1 MKKVLLLLITLIA
14 LLSVPQTA
22 EAWGWMKIRGNF
34 DGWSEDGA
42 TLTVDPNDNSHYTGT
57 FTVAPDKIATLKSDG
72 LWFRLVEQYTN
83 NVGPTANGTVYT
95 LGSAAEGK
103 ENGSDKDYSWTMTY
117 DGTTIKYN
125 VDVRWKED
133 GGNRRFETTLTAVA
147 DDSALRTIYFL
158 TPFTDRNVKLWA
170 WGNYS
175 EEEIFNIPNV
185 DWGTRPAMTNT
196 GETEQRD
203 GTTYH
208 KYSYTFT
215 KVPSNISITDGE
227 ELKVYDGAAFEYGK
241 TYVYEKTTK
250 TIKII
255 NDAPWDDVAIY
266 TWEWSG
272 TGEKFGAWPGTKIS
286 SYDNSKDFITV
297 SEATADGTTT
307 YTVSI
312 SDYPRNYGSNLI
324 INNNNK
330 GSQKTKTLKDGIT
343 YNTAADQ
350 TFTVYFKK
358 PDTWESTDKV
368 YAYTYHDETEGGWP
382 GTEATPVGNGFYKWT
397 YTGYLPEAIIF
408 NNGSDGDG
416 NQTPS
421 IYVRGTSNNGKA
433 FILNGTETTMGTP
446 DASEMDTKLTG
457 DGHDVIYQLNFGSFT
472 SEGTIAAATTKLD
485 YLKGKGV
492 DVIWV
497 MPIHPRGTTNKV
509 GTKGSPYAATDYSA
523 VNSDFGDINAFKA
536 FVTEAH
542 DKGMKVWLDWAVNH
556 TSVDHVWVSS
566 HPEYYA
572 KENNDFVHPEGGG
585 ITYNDVYQLDL
596 RFDNEDDNGNPIKS
610 DVGTPSAAQNAM
622 IAEMKKWVDG
632 TNAAVDG
639 FRCDMPGGYGGYLP
653 VKFWTYAIEE
663 LRKENANLKF
673 LAETDL
679 THHNVDLTE
688 SGWDLDYA
696 WNFHSQLK
704 DVTNISSNPDATAVK
719 AVADRGAFDDSH
731 HMFYTTNHDVA
742 NGNSLN
748 QLFGQNAYPLTVME
762 FTLPGTPLLYHGQE
776 NGYLMYNT
784 VAFSDD
790 QKVDLT
796 GFHNYKMEN
805 TIKQLINLKHSNPA
819 LADGNAKGVYVPLDT
834 YSNIAAKTKSTQVVS
849 YARRFGADWVLVV
862 LNLSDQAASATID
875 GLLPGTWK
883 KVLDSENIAYG
894 IGAPVD
900 QPIEQATSLY
910 LENIEPHGYRIYT
923 LTADTDYK
931 AGYYM
936 LYDGHWTI
944 ASSTAQ
950 AAAPQ
955 LTKNAAGS
963 AVQDGV
969 YTFVIDDSNFDTY
982 GVDTDEDGTK
992 DRVYFKLKE
1001 FYEYYGTVI
1010 PNVADIVRPLK
1021 ESSPNVWDTPDPE
1034 FTPDSGD
1041 KSPLWE
1047 ACTNDNQK
1055 AFYFKKTEGVKRYII
1070 SLKRIREPQ
1079 YDEQGQWIKDEFNTT
1094 VNVNFVYDLE
1104 KTFKLHHY
1112 ESTTQGGYVVKND
1125 QMVKVGDEGFDELA
1139 GADQDYHYVFRIK
1152 AEDFDKYSNKDFYD
1166 RVFFAFYEPQTGGED
1181 YEHYVAPTTTGNGR
1195 LISEESNIDNAAQY
1209 ISGIDIETDIAKF
1222 RKDAYYIIKQAD
1234 VKEYIIKLRK
1244 NEGDN
1249 NYTVKVEFR
1258 KTSAFPGHKVD
1269 EVLNQKVY
1277 LYNVGAQKFI
1287 IPTGAWGTEAGLLYN
1302 DLGMAMKISKNGAR
1316 YTLQTIV
1323 STDWGAQLGVD
1334 EGHQQ
1339 IRIYVD
1345 RNNGNQWAFEEVPGM
1360 DNTYRLA
1367 LYNQKKGGD
1376 VYIYAGNTVI
1386 SNDGN
1391 DGLSQDVPI
1400 TERNDEVCFTREP
1413 DQITNGDMKLE
1424 KYFQWKIV
1432 TYQELLDLW
1441 KGRGNS
1447 NEVYGGTDVD
1457 GTFMLNDYEFARG
1470 NTEQWTQQ
1478 PNGMFKKN
1486 ALGDRKLTGKLFHA
1500 RILNNGK
1507 LSQKARC
1514 YAGGVYRF
1522 RCNGFTNMN
1531 QNGHVYMY
1539 AEVPGQT
1546 VRKQDL
1552 ARATKAYQTDGYQA
1566 RAITLDDCDGDEAMY
1581 NLYKDQGRTADDI
1594 LAGLDFFNNEYV
1606 NDYYFYVPQ
1615 SLIDASTTK
1624 DEAGDKYVEINIG
1637 FDITGG
1643 TNVNSDYTAI
1653 DKVRLHYL
1661 GKSPFVLSDTKTEE
1675 SQYTYTDGEDDAQFP
1690 IYLQREFWDKQ
1701 WNPLLLPV
1709 TLSAAQVRSAFGER
1723 TQVAAA
1729 NGLDPN
1735 NPYKIMFKD
1744 VPLNDGAPVIEA
1756 GKFYMIRPD
1765 GPNYG
1770 ENVQMVDAEGNT
1782 YTITGKSLNLGHHKQ
1797 SEVKENLKAGTDGK
1811 IVSNVFAPGDA
1822 FSEHNSIRYTGSYF
1836 KQQTAGKAYV
1846 FGYNKTED
1854 KVQLYHM
1861 VNSQQVS
1868 LNGFRFYINDVDA
1881 TGTEYD
1887 SDALEGEGL
1896 ARLFSGFELR
1906 WDDEEAT
1913 GITANTIRSEQTAK
1927 GSSHV
1932 YNLQGQMVAKD
1943 ASLLNT
1949 LPSGVYIV
1957 NGKKIIVK

>member
-34 DGWSEDGA
+34 DGWSEAGA
-42 TLTVDPNDNSHYTGT
+42 TLTVDPNDNAHYTGT

-72 LWFRLVEQYTN
+72 LWFRLVEEYTN

-103 ENGSDKDYSWTMTY
+103 ENGDTENCWTMTY
-117 DGTTIKYN
+117 DGTIKYN

-133 GGNRRFETTLTAVA
+133 GDNRRFETTLTAVA

-175 EEEIFNIPNV
+175 EEEIFNITDV

-203 GTTYH
+203 GITYN
-208 KYSYTFT
+208 KYSYTFA
-215 KVPSNISITDGE
+215 KVPSYISITDGG
-227 ELKVYDGAAFEYGK
+227 ELKVFDGVAFEYGK
-241 TYVYEKTTK
+241 TYIYEKTARTV
-250 TIKII
+250 TIV
-255 NDAPWDDVAIY
+255 DDQPWDNVYAY
-266 TWEWSG
+266 TWDWDG
-272 TGEKFGAWPGTKIS
+272 QTGGADAGKKFGAWPGAKLNGYDS
-286 SYDNSKDFITV
+286 SIGSLAVTESVQDDV
-297 SEATADGTTT
+297 TT
-307 YTVSI
+307 YTMTV
-312 SDYPRNYGSNLI
+312 SDYLRNWSDKLI
-324 INNNNK
+324 ISNGDDK
-330 GSQKTKTLKDGIT
+330 QKTVSLANGSEYHTVP
-343 YNTAADQ
+343 DQ
-350 TFTVYFKK
+350 TFTVYFKN
-358 PDTWESTDKV
+358 TGGWTKV
-368 YAYTYHDETEGGWP
+368 YAYTHGPETEGAFP
-382 GTEATPVGNGFYKWT
+382 GTEAALVDATEQIYSWSYSGWLPQAVIFSGGTGGAEGT
-397 YTGYLPEAIIF
+397 YQRTV
-408 NNGSDGDG
+408 N
-416 NQTPS
+416 
-421 IYVRGTSNNGKA
+421 VRGSENNGKT
-433 FILNGTETTMGTP
+433 FQLDGTEVPVSGSGDSSELAP
-446 DASEMDTKLTG
+446 KSADA
-457 DGHDVIYQLNFGSFT
+457 GHDVIYQMNIGSFT
-472 SEGTIAAATTKLD
+472 AAGTFAAATSELTN
-485 YLKGKGV
+485 LKAKGI
-492 DVIWV
+492 DIIWV
-497 MPIHPRGTTNKV
+497 MPIFKRDGGLN
-509 GTKGSPYAATDYSA
+509 SPYAATAYDQFQYGTATEFST
-523 VNSDFGDINAFKA
+523 
-536 FVTEAH
+536 FVSTAH
-542 DKGMKVWLDWAVNH
+542 TLGMKVWLDWAANHNSTSHTWVNA
-556 TSVDHVWVSS
+556 

-572 KENNDFVHPEGGG
+572 KDGNQMLHPGYYDGDG
-585 ITYNDVYQLDL
+585 FHPYDDVYQLDL
-596 RFDNEDDNGNPIKS
+596 RDENP
-610 DVGTPSAAQNAM
+610 AAQDAM
-622 IAEMKKWVDG
+622 IAEMKKFVDG
-632 TNAAVDG
+632 TYTTSGAAIDG
-639 FRCDMPGGYGGYLP
+639 FRCDMVTGYGNYLP
-653 VKFWTYAIEE
+653 KSFWSKAISE
-663 LRKENANLKF
+663 LREVKPELKF
-673 LAETDL
+673 LAETDI
-679 THHNVDLTE
+679 HNHTQDSLATC
-688 SGWDLDYA
+688 GFDFDYA
-696 WNFHSQLK
+696 WNFHDEL
-704 DVTNISSNPDATAVK
+704 VNAGANATAVK
-719 AVADRGAFDDSH
+719 AAADKAATEGFR
-731 HMFYTTNHDVA
+731 HMFYLTNHDVN
-742 NGNSLN
+742 NGKSMTEE
-748 QLFGQNAYPLTVME
+748 FGQRAYPLTVME
-762 FTLPGTPLLYHGQE
+762 FTLPGMPLLYNGQE
-776 NGYLMYNT
+776 NGYLLNNKLNY
-784 VAFSDD
+784 FHDD
-790 QKVDLT
+790 DSKVDWT
-796 GFHNYKMEN
+796 YHNYKMEN
-805 TIKQLINLKHSNPA
+805 TVKALISLKRSNPA
-819 LADGNAKGVYVPLDT
+819 LADGNAGGIYMPLNS
-834 YSNIAAKTKSTQVVS
+834 YSNYEAKTKSDQIVS
-849 YARRFGADWVLVV
+849 YARRLGKKWVLVV
-862 LNLSDQAASATID
+862 LNVSDQQASAVVDDVITGNWSCVID
-875 GLLPGTWK
+875 SRDIAFGGTTPTTQE
-883 KVLDSENIAYG
+883 VAEDL
-894 IGAPVD
+894 
-900 QPIEQATSLY
+900 SLSLT
-910 LENIEPHGYRIYT
+910 LEPNGYRVYT
-923 LTADTDYK
+923 LDAEETDYQ
-931 AGYYM
+931 AGYY
-936 LYDGHWTI
+936 LRYNGHWNRTD
-944 ASSTAQ
+944 T
-950 AAAPQ
+950 
-955 LTKNAAGS
+955 TKPLRKVENGS
-963 AVQDGV
+963 AVQDGI
-969 YTFVIDDSNFDTY
+969 YTLVIDAEDFDNY
-982 GVDTDEDGTK
+982 RAADDKVDGT
-992 DRVYFKLKE
+992 DVIYFKLKE
-1001 FYEYYGTVI
+1001 FYEYLGSVI
-1010 PNVADIVRPLK
+1010 TNPNDILRPLK

-1034 FTPDSGD
+1034 FTPTSGD

-1055 AFYFKKTEGVKRYII
+1055 SFYFKKTEGVKRYII

-1079 YDEQGQWIKDEFNTT
+1079 YDEQGQWKEDKFNTT
-1094 VNVNFVYDLE
+1094 VNVNFVYNLE

-1166 RVFFAFYEPQTGGED
+1166 RVFFAFFEPQVSGED
-1181 YEHYVAPTTTGNGR
+1181 HDNYVAPTTTGNGR

-1209 ISGIDIETDIAKF
+1209 ISSIGIDTDIAKF

-1269 EVLNQKVY
+1269 EILGQKVY

-1323 STDWGAQLGVD
+1323 ATDWGAQLGVD

-1345 RNNGNQWAFEEVPGM
+1345 RNNGSQWAFEEVPGM

-1367 LYNQKKGGD
+1367 LNNQKKGGD

-1486 ALGDRKLTGKLFHA
+1486 ALGDRKLTGKLYHA
-1500 RILNNGK
+1500 RIIKNGK

-1531 QNGHVYMY
+1531 QDGHVYMY

-1546 VRKQDL
+1546 VRNQEL
-1552 ARATKAYQTDGYQA
+1552 ARATKSYQTDGYQA
-1566 RAITLDDCDGDEAMY
+1566 RAITLADCGGDVAMY

-1615 SLIDASTTK
+1615 SLIDASTTL
-1624 DEAGDKYVEINIG
+1624 DEAKDKYVEITIG
-1637 FDITGG
+1637 FEITGG
-1643 TNVNSDYTAI
+1643 TNVNNDYTAI

-1770 ENVQMVDAEGNT
+1770 ENVQMVDSEGNT
-1782 YTITGKSLNLGHHKQ
+1782 YEITGKSLNLGHHKQ
-1797 SEVKENLKAGTDGK
+1797 SEVKENLQAGTDGK

-1822 FSEHNSIRYTGSYF
+1822 FSQHNSIRYTGSYF

-1887 SDALEGEGL
+1887 SDALGGEGL

-1906 WDDEEAT
+1906 WDDDEAT

>member
-1 MKKVLLLLITLIA
+1 MKKLLLFLLTTLAAINVA
-14 LLSVPQTA
+14 AEDDLYLLFNDH
-22 EAWGWMKIRGNF
+22 WGPADPSGTTGIKMTYA
-34 DGWSEDGA
+34 DGA
-42 TLTVDPNDNSHYTGT
+42 YT
-57 FTVAPDKIATLKSDG
+57 ATLDLSTYSLQDAET
-72 LWFRLVEQYTN
+72 LWFRFYVYDGTQGK
-83 NVGPTANGTVYT
+83 NVCTSEAFSFGKPITVYT
-95 LGSAAEGK
+95 YGEGYH
-103 ENGSDKDYSWTMTY
+103 NWTMSPSGTGY
-117 DGTTIKYN
+117 SKLSFRVVKGEGTTWTATVYP
-125 VDVRWKED
+125 V
-133 GGNRRFETTLTAVA
+133 ETTV
-147 DDSALRTIYFL
+147 YFL
-158 TPFTDRNVKLWA
+158 TPFNDKTVSIWA
-170 WGNYS
+170 WNTDGQAADGFTN
-175 EEEIFNIPNV
+175 
-185 DWGTRPAMTNT
+185 WQQRPTMTA
-196 GETEQRD
+196 D
-203 GTTYH
+203 GTETYGGATH
-208 KYSYTFT
+208 YKYKYTFT
-215 KVPSNISITDGE
+215 GKEPAYLNIDEGGLEVI
-227 ELKVYDGAAFEYGK
+227 KGAACESSKKYI
-241 TYVYEKTTK
+241 YEKTTR
-250 TIKII
+250 TVKIV
-255 NDAPWDDVAIY
+255 NDQPWGNVYAY
-266 TWEWSG
+266 TWDWDG
-272 TGEKFGAWPGTKIS
+272 QTGGADAGKKFGAWPGAKLNG
-286 SYDNSKDFITV
+286 YDGSIGSLAVTPSVQDDV
-297 SEATADGTTT
+297 TT
-307 YTVSI
+307 YTMTV
-312 SDYPRNYGSNLI
+312 SDYLRNWSDKLI
-324 INNNNK
+324 ISNGDDK
-330 GSQKTKTLKDGIT
+330 QKTVSLANGSEYHTV
-343 YNTAADQ
+343 ADQ
-350 TFTVYFKK
+350 TFTVYFKN
-358 PDTWESTDKV
+358 TGGWTKV
-368 YAYTYHDETEGGWP
+368 YAYTHGPETEGAFP
-382 GTEATPVGNGFYKWT
+382 GTEAALVDATEQIYSWSYSGW
-397 YTGYLPEAIIF
+397 LPQEVIF
-408 NNGSDGDG
+408 SGGEGGDEG
-416 NQTPS
+416 EEQRS
-421 IYVRGTSNNGKA
+421 IAVRGSENNGKT
-433 FILNGTETTMGTP
+433 FQLDGTEVPVSGSGDSSELAP
-446 DASEMDTKLTG
+446 KSEDA
-457 DGHDVIYQLNFGSFT
+457 GHDVIYQMNIGSFT
-472 SEGTIAAATTKLD
+472 APGTFAAAKDELAN
-485 YLKGKGV
+485 LKAKGI
-492 DVIWV
+492 DIIWV
-497 MPIHPRGTTNKV
+497 MPIFKRDGSLN
-509 GTKGSPYAATDYSA
+509 SPYAATAYDQFQYGTAAEFST
-523 VNSDFGDINAFKA
+523 
-536 FVTEAH
+536 FVSTAH
-542 DKGMKVWLDWAVNH
+542 TLGMKVWLDWAANHNSTSHTWVNA
-556 TSVDHVWVSS
+556 

-572 KENNDFVHPEGGG
+572 KDGNQMLHPGYYDGDG
-585 ITYNDVYQLDL
+585 FHPYNDVYQLDL
-596 RFDNEDDNGNPIKS
+596 RDENP
-610 DVGTPSAAQNAM
+610 DAQDAM
-622 IAEMKKWVDG
+622 IAEMKKFVDG
-632 TNAAVDG
+632 TYTTSGEAIDG
-639 FRCDMPGGYGGYLP
+639 FRCDMVTGYGNYLP
-653 VKFWTYAIEE
+653 KSFWSKAISE
-663 LRKENANLKF
+663 LREVKPELKF
-673 LAETDL
+673 LAETDI
-679 THHNVDLTE
+679 HNHTQDSLATC
-688 SGWDLDYA
+688 GFDFDYA
-696 WNFHSQLK
+696 WNFHDELAQAGAS
-704 DVTNISSNPDATAVK
+704 ATAVK
-719 AVADRGAFDDSH
+719 AAADKAATEGFR
-731 HMFYTTNHDVA
+731 HMFYLTNHDVN
-742 NGNSLN
+742 NGKSMTEE
-748 QLFGQNAYPLTVME
+748 FGQRAYPLTVME
-762 FTLPGTPLLYHGQE
+762 FTLPGMPLLYNGQE
-776 NGYLMYNT
+776 NGYLLNNT
-784 VAFSDD
+784 LDYFNDS
-790 QKVDLT
+790 KVT
-796 GFHNYKMEN
+796 WTYHNYKMEN
-805 TIKQLINLKHSNPA
+805 TVKALINLKRSNPA
-819 LADGNAKGVYVPLDT
+819 LADGNAGGIYMPLNS
-834 YSNIAAKTKSTQVVS
+834 YSNYEGKTKSDQIVS
-849 YARRFGADWVLVV
+849 YARRLGKKWVLVV
-862 LNLSDQAASATID
+862 LNVSDQQASAVVDDVITGNWSCVID
-875 GLLPGTWK
+875 
-883 KVLDSENIAYG
+883 SRNIAFG
-894 IGAPVD
+894 GTTPTTQEVAED
-900 QPIEQATSLY
+900 LSLALT
-910 LENIEPHGYRIYT
+910 LEPNGYRVYT
-923 LTADTDYK
+923 LDAEETDYQ
-931 AGYYM
+931 AGYY
-936 LYDGHWTI
+936 LRYNGHWNRTD
-944 ASSTAQ
+944 T
-950 AAAPQ
+950 
-955 LTKNAAGS
+955 TKPLRKVENGS
-963 AVQDGV
+963 AVQDGI
-969 YTFVIDDSNFDTY
+969 YTLVINAEDFDNYRAADDK
-982 GVDTDEDGTK
+982 VDGT
-992 DRVYFKLKE
+992 DVIYFKLKE
-1001 FYEYYGTVI
+1001 FYEYLGSVI
-1010 PNVADIVRPLK
+1010 TNPNDILRPLK

-1034 FTPDSGD
+1034 FTPESGD

-1047 ACTNDNQK
+1047 ACTNDKQK

-1079 YDEQGQWIKDEFNTT
+1079 YDEQGQWKEDKFNTT
-1094 VNVNFVYDLE
+1094 VNVNFVYNLE

-1112 ESTTQGGYVVKND
+1112 ESTTQDGYDVKND
-1125 QMVKVGDEGFDELA
+1125 PMVKVGDEGFDELA

-1269 EVLNQKVY
+1269 EILGQKVY

-1323 STDWGAQLGVD
+1323 ATDWGAQLGVD

-1345 RNNGNQWAFEEVPGM
+1345 RNNGSQWAFEEVPGM

-1367 LYNQKKGGD
+1367 LNNQKKGGD

-1413 DQITNGDMKLE
+1413 SKVAALQ
-1424 KYFQWKIV
+1424 KYYYWKIV

-1500 RILNNGK
+1500 RIMNNGK

-1581 NLYKDQGRTADDI
+1581 NLYKNQGKTADDI

-1615 SLIDASTTK
+1615 SLIEASTTS
-1624 DEAGDKYVEINIG
+1624 DEAGDKYVEITIG
-1637 FDITGG
+1637 FEITGG
-1643 TNVNSDYTAI
+1643 TDVNNDYTAI

-1770 ENVQMVDAEGNT
+1770 ENVEMVDAEGNT

-1822 FSEHNSIRYTGSYF
+1822 FSQHNSIRYTGSYF
-1836 KQQTAGKAYV
+1836 KQKTEGKAYV
-1846 FGYNKTED
+1846 FGYDKTEK

-1861 VNSQQVS
+1861 VNSQQVN

-1906 WDDEEAT
+1906 WDDDEAT

>member
-1 MKKVLLLLITLIA
+1 
-14 LLSVPQTA
+14 
-22 EAWGWMKIRGNF
+22 
-34 DGWSEDGA
+34 
-42 TLTVDPNDNSHYTGT
+42 
-57 FTVAPDKIATLKSDG
+57 
-72 LWFRLVEQYTN
+72 
-83 NVGPTANGTVYT
+83 
-95 LGSAAEGK
+95 
-103 ENGSDKDYSWTMTY
+103 
-117 DGTTIKYN
+117 
-125 VDVRWKED
+125 
-133 GGNRRFETTLTAVA
+133 
-147 DDSALRTIYFL
+147 
-158 TPFTDRNVKLWA
+158 
-170 WGNYS
+170 
-175 EEEIFNIPNV
+175 
-185 DWGTRPAMTNT
+185 
-196 GETEQRD
+196 
-203 GTTYH
+203 
-208 KYSYTFT
+208 
-215 KVPSNISITDGE
+215 
-227 ELKVYDGAAFEYGK
+227 
-241 TYVYEKTTK
+241 
-250 TIKII
+250 
-255 NDAPWDDVAIY
+255 
-266 TWEWSG
+266 
-272 TGEKFGAWPGTKIS
+272 
-286 SYDNSKDFITV
+286 
-297 SEATADGTTT
+297 
-307 YTVSI
+307 
-312 SDYPRNYGSNLI
+312 
-324 INNNNK
+324 
-330 GSQKTKTLKDGIT
+330 
-343 YNTAADQ
+343 
-350 TFTVYFKK
+350 
-358 PDTWESTDKV
+358 
-368 YAYTYHDETEGGWP
+368 
-382 GTEATPVGNGFYKWT
+382 
-397 YTGYLPEAIIF
+397 
-408 NNGSDGDG
+408 
-416 NQTPS
+416 
-421 IYVRGTSNNGKA
+421 
-433 FILNGTETTMGTP
+433 
-446 DASEMDTKLTG
+446 
-457 DGHDVIYQLNFGSFT
+457 
-472 SEGTIAAATTKLD
+472 
-485 YLKGKGV
+485 
-492 DVIWV
+492 
-497 MPIHPRGTTNKV
+497 
-509 GTKGSPYAATDYSA
+509 
-523 VNSDFGDINAFKA
+523 
-536 FVTEAH
+536 
-542 DKGMKVWLDWAVNH
+542 
-556 TSVDHVWVSS
+556 
-566 HPEYYA
+566 
-572 KENNDFVHPEGGG
+572 
-585 ITYNDVYQLDL
+585 
-596 RFDNEDDNGNPIKS
+596 
-610 DVGTPSAAQNAM
+610 
-622 IAEMKKWVDG
+622 
-632 TNAAVDG
+632 
-639 FRCDMPGGYGGYLP
+639 
-653 VKFWTYAIEE
+653 
-663 LRKENANLKF
+663 
-673 LAETDL
+673 
-679 THHNVDLTE
+679 
-688 SGWDLDYA
+688 
-696 WNFHSQLK
+696 
-704 DVTNISSNPDATAVK
+704 
-719 AVADRGAFDDSH
+719 
-731 HMFYTTNHDVA
+731 MFYLTNHDV
-742 NGNSLN
+742 NYGKSMTEE
-748 QLFGQNAYPLTVME
+748 FGQRAYPLTVME
-762 FTLPGTPLLYHGQE
+762 FTLPGMPLLYNGQE
-776 NGYLMYNT
+776 NGYLLNNKLDYFN
-784 VAFSDD
+784 DD
-790 QKVDLT
+790 KVVWT
-796 GFHNYKMEN
+796 YHNYKMEN
-805 TIKQLINLKHSNPA
+805 TVKALINLKRSNPA
-819 LADGNAKGVYVPLDT
+819 LADGNAGGIYMPLNS
-834 YSNIAAKTKSTQVVS
+834 YSNYEGKTKSDQIVS
-849 YARRFGADWVLVV
+849 YARRLGKKWVLVV
-862 LNLSDQAASATID
+862 LNVSDQQASAVVDDVITGNWSCVID
-875 GLLPGTWK
+875 
-883 KVLDSENIAYG
+883 SRNIAFG
-894 IGAPVD
+894 GTTTTTQEVAED
-900 QPIEQATSLY
+900 LSLALT
-910 LENIEPHGYRIYT
+910 LEPNGYRVYT
-923 LTADTDYK
+923 LDAEETDYQ
-931 AGYYM
+931 AGYY
-936 LYDGHWTI
+936 LRYNGHWNRTD
-944 ASSTAQ
+944 T
-950 AAAPQ
+950 
-955 LTKNAAGS
+955 TKPLSKVENGS
-963 AVQDGV
+963 AVQDGI
-969 YTFVIDDSNFDTY
+969 YTLVIDAEDFDDY
-982 GVDTDEDGTK
+982 RAADDKVDGT
-992 DRVYFKLKE
+992 DVIYFKLKE
-1001 FYEYYGTVI
+1001 FYEYLGSVI
-1010 PNVADIVRPLK
+1010 TNPNDILRPLK

-1034 FTPDSGD
+1034 FTPESGD

-1047 ACTNDNQK
+1047 ACTNDKQK

-1079 YDEQGQWIKDEFNTT
+1079 YDEQGQWKEDKFNTT

-1166 RVFFAFYEPQTGGED
+1166 RVFFAFYEQPVGGED
-1181 YEHYVAPTTTGNGR
+1181 YAHYVAPTTTGNGR

-1209 ISGIDIETDIAKF
+1209 ISSIGIETDIAKF

-1269 EVLNQKVY
+1269 DVLGEKVY

-1323 STDWGAQLGVD
+1323 ATDWGAQLGVD

-1345 RNNGNQWAFEEVPGM
+1345 RNNGSQWAFEEVPGM

-1470 NTEQWTQQ
+1470 NTEQWTQE

-1500 RILNNGK
+1500 RIMNNGTM
-1507 LSQKARC
+1507 SQTARC

-1546 VRKQDL
+1546 VRNQDL
-1552 ARATKAYQTDGYQA
+1552 ARATKSYQTDGYQA
-1566 RAITLDDCDGDEAMY
+1566 RAITLADCGGDEAMY

-1615 SLIDASTTK
+1615 SLIDASTTE

-1637 FDITGG
+1637 FEITGG

-1765 GPNYG
+1765 GPNYS
-1770 ENVQMVDAEGNT
+1770 ENVQMVNSEGET
-1782 YTITGKSLNLGHHKQ
+1782 YEITGKSLNLGHHKQ

-1906 WDDEEAT
+1906 WDDDEAT

>member
-1 MKKVLLLLITLIA
+1 MKKLLLL
-14 LLSVPQTA
+14 LLSTLAAITTTA
-22 EAWGWMKIRGNF
+22 QDELYLLFNEHWSASSGIRM
-34 DGWSEDGA
+34 DYADGA
-42 TLTVDPNDNSHYTGT
+42 YT
-57 FTVAPDKIATLKSDG
+57 ATLDLSTYNLANAET
-72 LWFRLVEQYTN
+72 LWFRFYDGTQGK
-83 NVGPTANGTVYT
+83 NVCTSEAFRFKEPITVYT
-95 LGSAAEGK
+95 YGEG
-103 ENGSDKDYSWTMTY
+103 EDNWTTSPSSTGCTKMSFRVVKGE
-117 DGTTIKYN
+117 GTAWTATVYP
-125 VDVRWKED
+125 V
-133 GGNRRFETTLTAVA
+133 ETTV
-147 DDSALRTIYFL
+147 YFL
-158 TPFTDRNVKLWA
+158 TPYNDKTVSIWGWYADGQAADGFTNWKQ
-170 WGNYS
+170 
-175 EEEIFNIPNV
+175 
-185 DWGTRPAMTNT
+185 RPAMTA
-196 GETEQRD
+196 D
-203 GTTYH
+203 GTETHDGATHY
-208 KYSYTFT
+208 KYKYTFT
-215 KVPSNISITDGE
+215 GKEPAYLNIDEGGLEVI
-227 ELKVYDGAAFEYGK
+227 KGAACESSK
-241 TYVYEKTTK
+241 KYVYEKTTR
-250 TIKII
+250 TVKIV
-255 NDAPWDDVAIY
+255 NDQPWGNVYAY
-266 TWEWSG
+266 TWDWDG
-272 TGEKFGAWPGTKIS
+272 QTGGADAGKKFGAWPGAKLNG
-286 SYDNSKDFITV
+286 YDGSIGSLAVAESVQDNV
-297 SEATADGTTT
+297 TT
-307 YTVSI
+307 YTMTV
-312 SDYPRNYGSNLI
+312 SDYLRNWSDNLI
-324 INNNNK
+324 ISNGDDK
-330 GSQKTKTLKDGIT
+330 QKTVSLANGSEYHTVP
-343 YNTAADQ
+343 DQ

-358 PDTWESTDKV
+358 PDGWTKV
-368 YAYTYHDETEGGWP
+368 YAYTYGPETEGAFP
-382 GTEATPVGNGFYKWT
+382 GTEAALVDATEQIYSWSYSGWLPQAVIFSGGTGGAEGT
-397 YTGYLPEAIIF
+397 YQRTV
-408 NNGSDGDG
+408 N
-416 NQTPS
+416 
-421 IYVRGTSNNGKA
+421 VRGSENNGKT
-433 FILNGTETTMGTP
+433 FQLDGTEVPVSGSGDSSELAP
-446 DASEMDTKLTG
+446 KSEDA
-457 DGHDVIYQLNFGSFT
+457 GHDVIYQMNIGSFT
-472 SEGTIAAATTKLD
+472 ATGTFAAATSELTN
-485 YLKGKGV
+485 LKAKGI
-492 DVIWV
+492 DIIWV
-497 MPIHPRGTTNKV
+497 MPIFKRDGGLN
-509 GTKGSPYAATDYSA
+509 SPYAATAYDQYQYGTAAEFST
-523 VNSDFGDINAFKA
+523 
-536 FVTEAH
+536 FVSTAH
-542 DKGMKVWLDWAVNH
+542 TLGMKVWLDWAANH
-556 TSVDHVWVSS
+556 NSTQ
-566 HPEYYA
+566 HPWHNTHTEYYA
-572 KENNDFVHPEGGG
+572 KSNGNYINPVGGG
-585 ITYNDVYQLDL
+585 ITYADVHQLDL
-596 RFDNEDDNGNPIKS
+596 RDSN
-610 DVGTPSAAQNAM
+610 PSAQEAM
-622 IAEMKKWVDG
+622 IAEMKKFVDG
-632 TNAAVDG
+632 TYTTSGAAIDG
-639 FRCDMPGGYGGYLP
+639 FRCDMVTGYGNYLP
-653 VKFWTYAIEE
+653 KSFWSKAISE
-663 LRKENANLKF
+663 LREVKPELKF
-673 LAETDL
+673 LAETDI
-679 THHNVDLTE
+679 HNHTQDSLATC
-688 SGWDLDYA
+688 GFDFDYA
-696 WNFHSQLK
+696 WNFHDELAQAGAS
-704 DVTNISSNPDATAVK
+704 ATAVK
-719 AVADRGAFDDSH
+719 AAADKAATEGFR
-731 HMFYTTNHDVA
+731 HMFYLTNHDVN
-742 NGNSLN
+742 NGKSMTEE
-748 QLFGQNAYPLTVME
+748 FGQRAYPLTVME
-762 FTLPGTPLLYHGQE
+762 FTLPGMPLLYNGQE
-776 NGYLMYNT
+776 NGYLLNNKLNYFT
-784 VAFSDD
+784 DSD
-790 QKVDLT
+790 VDWT
-796 GFHNYKMEN
+796 YHNYKMEN
-805 TIKQLINLKHSNPA
+805 TVKALINLKRSNPA
-819 LADGNAKGVYVPLDT
+819 LADGNAGGIYMPLNS
-834 YSNIAAKTKSTQVVS
+834 YSNYEAKTKSDQIVS
-849 YARRFGADWVLVV
+849 YARRLGKKWVLVV
-862 LNLSDQAASATID
+862 LNVSDQQASAVVDDVITGNWSCVID
-875 GLLPGTWK
+875 SRDIAFGGTTPTTQE
-883 KVLDSENIAYG
+883 VAEDL
-894 IGAPVD
+894 
-900 QPIEQATSLY
+900 SLALT
-910 LENIEPHGYRIYT
+910 LEPNGYRVYT
-923 LTADTDYK
+923 LDAEETGYQ
-931 AGYYM
+931 AGYY
-936 LYDGHWTI
+936 LRYNGHWNRTD
-944 ASSTAQ
+944 T
-950 AAAPQ
+950 
-955 LTKNAAGS
+955 TKPLSKVENGS
-963 AVQDGV
+963 AVQDGI
-969 YTFVIDDSNFDTY
+969 YTLVIDAEDFDNY
-982 GVDTDEDGTK
+982 RAADDKVDGT
-992 DRVYFKLKE
+992 DVIYFKLKE
-1001 FYEYYGTVI
+1001 FYEYLGSVI
-1010 PNVADIVRPLK
+1010 TNPNDILRPLK

-1034 FTPDSGD
+1034 FTPESGD

-1079 YDEQGQWIKDEFNTT
+1079 YDEQGQWKEDKFNTT

-1166 RVFFAFYEPQTGGED
+1166 RVFFAFYEPQVGGED

-1209 ISGIDIETDIAKF
+1209 ISGINIETDIAKF

-1269 EVLNQKVY
+1269 EILGQKVY

-1323 STDWGAQLGVD
+1323 ATDWGAQLGVD

-1345 RNNGNQWAFEEVPGM
+1345 RNNGSQWAFEEVPGM

-1367 LYNQKKGGD
+1367 LNNQKKGGD

-1500 RILNNGK
+1500 RIINNGK

-1552 ARATKAYQTDGYQA
+1552 ARATKPYQTDGYQA
-1566 RAITLDDCDGDEAMY
+1566 RAITLADCGGDEAMY
-1581 NLYKDQGRTADDI
+1581 NLYKNQGRTADDI

-1615 SLIDASTTK
+1615 SLIDASATE

-1637 FDITGG
+1637 FEITGG
-1643 TNVNSDYTAI
+1643 TNAATDYTAI

-1797 SEVKENLKAGTDGK
+1797 SEVKENLQAGTDGK

-1868 LNGFRFYINDVDA
+1868 LNGFRFYINDVNA
-1881 TGTEYD
+1881 SGTEYD
-1887 SDALEGEGL
+1887 SDALGGEGL

-1906 WDDEEAT
+1906 WDDDEAT

>member
-1 MKKVLLLLITLIA
+1 MKKLLLFLLTTLAAITTTAQNDLY
-14 LLSVPQTA
+14 LLFNDH
-22 EAWGWMKIRGNF
+22 WGPADPSGTTGIKMTYA
-34 DGWSEDGA
+34 DGA
-42 TLTVDPNDNSHYTGT
+42 YT
-57 FTVAPDKIATLKSDG
+57 ATLDLSTYNLANAET
-72 LWFRLVEQYTN
+72 LWFRFYDGTQGK
-83 NVGPTANGTVYT
+83 NVCTSEAFRFKEPITVYT
-95 LGSAAEGK
+95 YGEG
-103 ENGSDKDYSWTMTY
+103 EDNWTTSPSSTGCTKMSFRVVKGE
-117 DGTTIKYN
+117 GTTWTATVYP
-125 VDVRWKED
+125 V
-133 GGNRRFETTLTAVA
+133 ETTV
-147 DDSALRTIYFL
+147 YFL
-158 TPFTDRNVKLWA
+158 TPYNDKTVSIWGWYADGQAADGFTNWQQ
-170 WGNYS
+170 
-175 EEEIFNIPNV
+175 
-185 DWGTRPAMTNT
+185 RPAMTA
-196 GETEQRD
+196 D
-203 GTTYH
+203 GTETHDGATHY
-208 KYSYTFT
+208 KYKYTFT
-215 KVPSNISITDGE
+215 GKEPAYLNIDEGGLEVI
-227 ELKVYDGAAFEYGK
+227 KGAACESSK
-241 TYVYEKTTK
+241 KYVYEKTTR
-250 TIKII
+250 TVKIV
-255 NDAPWDDVAIY
+255 DDQPWDNVYAY
-266 TWEWSG
+266 TWDWDG
-272 TGEKFGAWPGTKIS
+272 QTGGADAGKKFGAWPGAKLNGYDS
-286 SYDNSKDFITV
+286 SIGSLAVAESVQDNV
-297 SEATADGTTT
+297 TT
-307 YTVSI
+307 YTMTV
-312 SDYPRNYGSNLI
+312 SDYLRNWSDNLI
-324 INNNNK
+324 ISNGDDK
-330 GSQKTKTLKDGIT
+330 QKTVSLANGSEYHTVP
-343 YNTAADQ
+343 DQ
-350 TFTVYFKK
+350 TFTVYFKN
-358 PDTWESTDKV
+358 TGGWTKV
-368 YAYTYHDETEGGWP
+368 YAYTHGPETEGAFP
-382 GTEATPVGNGFYKWT
+382 GTEAALVDATEQIYSWSYSGWLPQAVIFSGGTGGAEGT
-397 YTGYLPEAIIF
+397 YQRTV
-408 NNGSDGDG
+408 N
-416 NQTPS
+416 
-421 IYVRGTSNNGKA
+421 VRGSENNGKT
-433 FILNGTETTMGTP
+433 FQLDGTEVPVSGSGDSSELAP
-446 DASEMDTKLTG
+446 KSEDA
-457 DGHDVIYQLNFGSFT
+457 GHDVIYQMNIGSFT
-472 SEGTIAAATTKLD
+472 AAGTFAAATSELAN
-485 YLKGKGV
+485 LKAKGI
-492 DVIWV
+492 DIIWV
-497 MPIHPRGTTNKV
+497 MPIFKRDGGLN
-509 GTKGSPYAATDYSA
+509 SPYAATAYDQFQYGTAAEFST
-523 VNSDFGDINAFKA
+523 
-536 FVTEAH
+536 FVSTAH
-542 DKGMKVWLDWAVNH
+542 TLGMKVWLDWAANH
-556 TSVDHVWVSS
+556 NSTQ
-566 HPEYYA
+566 HPWHNTHTEYYA
-572 KENNDFVHPEGGG
+572 KSNGNYINPVGGG
-585 ITYNDVYQLDL
+585 ITYADVHQLDL
-596 RFDNEDDNGNPIKS
+596 RDENP
-610 DVGTPSAAQNAM
+610 DAQDAM
-622 IAEMKKWVDG
+622 IAEMKKFVDG
-632 TNAAVDG
+632 TYTTSGAAIDG
-639 FRCDMPGGYGGYLP
+639 FRCDMVTGYGNYLP
-653 VKFWTYAIEE
+653 KSFWSKAISE
-663 LRKENANLKF
+663 LREVKPELKF
-673 LAETDL
+673 LAETDI
-679 THHNVDLTE
+679 HNHTQDSLATC
-688 SGWDLDYA
+688 GFDFDYA
-696 WNFHSQLK
+696 WNFHDELAQAGAS
-704 DVTNISSNPDATAVK
+704 ATAVK
-719 AVADRGAFDDSH
+719 AAADKAATEGFR
-731 HMFYTTNHDVA
+731 HMFYLTNHDVN
-742 NGNSLN
+742 NGKSMTEE
-748 QLFGQNAYPLTVME
+748 FGQRAYPLTVME
-762 FTLPGTPLLYHGQE
+762 FTLPGMPLLYHGQE
-776 NGYLMYNT
+776 NGYLLNNT
-784 VAFSDD
+784 VKFSDD

-796 GFHNYKMEN
+796 SHNYKMEN
-805 TIKQLINLKHSNPA
+805 TVKALINLKRSNPA
-819 LADGNAKGVYVPLDT
+819 LADGNAGGIYMPLNS
-834 YSNIAAKTKSTQVVS
+834 YSNYEGKTKSDQIVS
-849 YARRFGADWVLVV
+849 YARRLGKKWVLVV
-862 LNLSDQAASATID
+862 LNVSDQQASAVVDDVITGNWSCVINSSD
-875 GLLPGTWK
+875 IAFGGTTPTTQE
-883 KVLDSENIAYG
+883 VAEDL
-894 IGAPVD
+894 
-900 QPIEQATSLY
+900 SLSLT
-910 LENIEPHGYRIYT
+910 LEPYGYRVYT
-923 LTADTDYK
+923 LDAEETGYQ
-931 AGYYM
+931 AGYY
-936 LYDGHWTI
+936 LRYNGHWNRTD
-944 ASSTAQ
+944 T
-950 AAAPQ
+950 
-955 LTKNAAGS
+955 TKPLRKVENGS
-963 AVQDGV
+963 AVQDGI
-969 YTFVIDDSNFDTY
+969 YTLVINAEDFDNYRAADDK
-982 GVDTDEDGTK
+982 VDGT
-992 DRVYFKLKE
+992 DVIYFKLKE
-1001 FYEYYGTVI
+1001 FYEYLGSVI
-1010 PNVADIVRPLK
+1010 TNPNDILRPLK

-1034 FTPDSGD
+1034 FTPESGD

-1079 YDEQGQWIKDEFNTT
+1079 YDEQGQWKEDKFNTT

-1166 RVFFAFYEPQTGGED
+1166 RVFFAFYEQPVGGED
-1181 YEHYVAPTTTGNGR
+1181 YAHYVAPTTTGNGR

-1258 KTSAFPGHKVD
+1258 KTSAFPGHSVD
-1269 EVLNQKVY
+1269 EILGQKVY

-1323 STDWGAQLGVD
+1323 ATDWGAQLGVD

-1345 RNNGNQWAFEEVPGM
+1345 RNNGSQWAFEEVPGM

-1367 LYNQKKGGD
+1367 LNNQKKGGD

-1500 RILNNGK
+1500 RIINNGK

-1566 RAITLDDCDGDEAMY
+1566 RAITLDDCGGDEAMY
-1581 NLYKDQGRTADDI
+1581 NLYKNQGRTADDI

-1615 SLIDASTTK
+1615 SVIEASTTS
-1624 DEAGDKYVEINIG
+1624 DEAGDKYVEITIG
-1637 FDITGG
+1637 FEITGG
-1643 TNVNSDYTAI
+1643 TDVSSDYTAI

-1770 ENVQMVDAEGNT
+1770 ENVEMVDAEGNT

-1797 SEVKENLKAGTDGK
+1797 SEVKENLQAGTDGK

-1868 LNGFRFYINDVDA
+1868 LNGFRFYINDVNA
-1881 TGTEYD
+1881 SGTEYD

-1906 WDDEEAT
+1906 WDDDEAT

>member
-1 MKKVLLLLITLIA
+1 MKKLLLFLLTTLAAITTTAQNDLY
-14 LLSVPQTA
+14 LLFNDH
-22 EAWGWMKIRGNF
+22 WGPADPSGTTGIKMTYA
-34 DGWSEDGA
+34 DGA
-42 TLTVDPNDNSHYTGT
+42 YT
-57 FTVAPDKIATLKSDG
+57 ATLDLSTYNLANAET
-72 LWFRLVEQYTN
+72 LWFRFYDGTQGK
-83 NVGPTANGTVYT
+83 NVCTSEAFRFKEPITVYT
-95 LGSAAEGK
+95 YGEG
-103 ENGSDKDYSWTMTY
+103 ESNWTTSPSSTGCTKMSFRVVKGE
-117 DGTTIKYN
+117 GTTWTATVYP
-125 VDVRWKED
+125 V
-133 GGNRRFETTLTAVA
+133 ETTV
-147 DDSALRTIYFL
+147 YFL
-158 TPFTDRNVKLWA
+158 TPYNDKTVSIWGWYADGQAADGFTNW
-170 WGNYS
+170 S
-175 EEEIFNIPNV
+175 Q
-185 DWGTRPAMTNT
+185 RPTMTA
-196 GETEQRD
+196 D
-203 GTTYH
+203 GTETYGGATH
-208 KYSYTFT
+208 YKYKYTFT
-215 KVPSNISITDGE
+215 GKEPAYLNIDEGGLEVI
-227 ELKVYDGAAFEYGK
+227 KGAACESSK
-241 TYVYEKTTK
+241 KYVYEKTTR
-250 TIKII
+250 TVKIV
-255 NDAPWDDVAIY
+255 NDQPWDNVYAY
-266 TWEWSG
+266 TWDWDG
-272 TGEKFGAWPGTKIS
+272 QTGGADAGKKFGLWPGAKLNG
-286 SYDNSKDFITV
+286 YDGSIGSLAVAESVQDNV
-297 SEATADGTTT
+297 TT
-307 YTVSI
+307 YTMTV
-312 SDYPRNYGSNLI
+312 SDYLRNWSDNLI
-324 INNNNK
+324 ISNGDDK
-330 GSQKTKTLKDGIT
+330 QKTVSLANGGEYHTVP
-343 YNTAADQ
+343 DQ
-350 TFTVYFKK
+350 TFTVYFKN
-358 PDTWESTDKV
+358 TGGWTKV
-368 YAYTYHDETEGGWP
+368 YAYTHGPETEGAFP
-382 GTEATPVGNGFYKWT
+382 GTEAALVDATEQIYSWSYSGWLPQAVIFSGGTGGAEGT
-397 YTGYLPEAIIF
+397 YQRTV
-408 NNGSDGDG
+408 N
-416 NQTPS
+416 
-421 IYVRGTSNNGKA
+421 VRGSENNGKT
-433 FILNGTETTMGTP
+433 FQLDGTEVPVSGSG
-446 DASEMDTKLTG
+446 DSSELAPKSEVA
-457 DGHDVIYQLNFGSFT
+457 GHDVIYQMNIGSFT
-472 SEGTIAAATTKLD
+472 AAGTFEAATTELTN
-485 YLKGKGV
+485 LRAKGI
-492 DVIWV
+492 DIIWV
-497 MPIHPRGTTNKV
+497 MPIFKRDGGLN
-509 GTKGSPYAATDYSA
+509 SPYAATAYDQFQYGTAAEFST
-523 VNSDFGDINAFKA
+523 
-536 FVTEAH
+536 FVSTAH
-542 DKGMKVWLDWAVNH
+542 TLGMKVWLDWAANH
-556 TSVDHVWVSS
+556 NSTQ
-566 HPEYYA
+566 HPWHNTHTEYYA
-572 KENNDFVHPEGGG
+572 KSNGNYINPVGGG
-585 ITYNDVYQLDL
+585 ITYADVHQLDL
-596 RFDNEDDNGNPIKS
+596 RDENP
-610 DVGTPSAAQNAM
+610 DAQDAM
-622 IAEMKKWVDG
+622 IAEMKKFVDG
-632 TNAAVDG
+632 TYTTGGEAIDG
-639 FRCDMPGGYGGYLP
+639 FRCDMVTGWGNYLP
-653 VKFWTYAIEE
+653 KSFWSKAISE
-663 LRKENANLKF
+663 LREVNPTLKF
-673 LAETDL
+673 LAETDI
-679 THHNVDLTE
+679 HNHTQDSLATC
-688 SGWDLDYA
+688 GFDFDYA
-696 WNFHSQLK
+696 WNFHDELAQAGAS
-704 DVTNISSNPDATAVK
+704 ATAVK
-719 AVADRGAFDDSH
+719 AAADKAATEGFR
-731 HMFYTTNHDVA
+731 HMFYLTNHDVN
-742 NGNSLN
+742 NGKSMTEE
-748 QLFGQNAYPLTVME
+748 FGQRAYPLTVME
-762 FTLPGTPLLYHGQE
+762 FTLPGMPLLYNGQE
-776 NGYLMYNT
+776 NGYLLNNKLNYFT
-784 VAFSDD
+784 DSD
-790 QKVDLT
+790 VDWT
-796 GFHNYKMEN
+796 YHNYKMEN
-805 TIKQLINLKHSNPA
+805 TVKALVNLKRSNPA
-819 LADGNAKGVYVPLDT
+819 LADGNAGGIYMPLNS
-834 YSNIAAKTKSTQVVS
+834 YSNYEGKTKSDQIVS
-849 YARRFGADWVLVV
+849 YARRLGKKWVLVV
-862 LNLSDQAASATID
+862 LNVSDQQASAVVDDVITGNWSCVID
-875 GLLPGTWK
+875 SRDIAFGGTTTTTQE
-883 KVLDSENIAYG
+883 VAEDL
-894 IGAPVD
+894 
-900 QPIEQATSLY
+900 SLSLT
-910 LENIEPHGYRIYT
+910 LEPYGYRVYT
-923 LTADTDYK
+923 LDAEETGYQ
-931 AGYYM
+931 AGYY
-936 LYDGHWTI
+936 LRYNGHWNRTD
-944 ASSTAQ
+944 T
-950 AAAPQ
+950 
-955 LTKNAAGS
+955 TKPLRKVENGS
-963 AVQDGV
+963 AVQDGI
-969 YTFVIDDSNFDTY
+969 YTLVIDAEDFDNY
-982 GVDTDEDGTK
+982 RAADDKVDGT
-992 DRVYFKLKE
+992 DVIYFKLKE
-1001 FYEYYGTVI
+1001 FYEYLGSVI
-1010 PNVADIVRPLK
+1010 TNPNDILRPLK

-1034 FTPDSGD
+1034 FTPESGD

-1079 YDEQGQWIKDEFNTT
+1079 YDEQGQWKEDKFNTT

-1166 RVFFAFYEPQTGGED
+1166 RVFFAFYEPQVSGED
-1181 YEHYVAPTTTGNGR
+1181 HDNYVAPATTGNGR

-1323 STDWGAQLGVD
+1323 ATDWGAQLGVD

-1345 RNNGNQWAFEEVPGM
+1345 RNNGSQWAFEEVPGM

-1367 LYNQKKGGD
+1367 LNNQKKGGD

-1531 QNGHVYMY
+1531 HNGHVYMY

-1566 RAITLDDCDGDEAMY
+1566 RAITLDDCGGDEAMY
-1581 NLYKDQGRTADDI
+1581 NLYKNQGRTADDI

-1606 NDYYFYVPQ
+1606 NDYYIYVPQ
-1615 SLIDASTTK
+1615 SLIEASTTS
-1624 DEAGDKYVEINIG
+1624 DEAGDKYVEITIG
-1637 FDITGG
+1637 FEITGG

-1770 ENVQMVDAEGNT
+1770 ENVQMVDSKGDT
-1782 YTITGKSLNLGHHKQ
+1782 YEITGKSLNLGHHKQ
-1797 SEVKENLKAGTDGK
+1797 SEVKENLQAGTDGK

-1822 FSEHNSIRYTGSYF
+1822 FSQHNSIRYTGSYF

-1868 LNGFRFYINDVDA
+1868 LNGFRFYINDVNA
-1881 TGTEYD
+1881 SGTEYD
-1887 SDALEGEGL
+1887 SDALGGEGL

-1906 WDDEEAT
+1906 WDDDEAT

>member
-1 MKKVLLLLITLIA
+1 MKKLLLL
-14 LLSVPQTA
+14 LLSTLAAITTTA
-22 EAWGWMKIRGNF
+22 QDELYLLFNEHWSAPSGIRM
-34 DGWSEDGA
+34 EYADGA
-42 TLTVDPNDNSHYTGT
+42 YT
-57 FTVAPDKIATLKSDG
+57 ATLDLSTYNLANAET
-72 LWFRLVEQYTN
+72 LWFRFYDGTQGK
-83 NVGPTANGTVYT
+83 NVCTSEAFRFKEPITVYT
-95 LGSAAEGK
+95 YGEG
-103 ENGSDKDYSWTMTY
+103 EDNWTTSPSSTGCTKMSFRVVKGEGTAWTATVY
-117 DGTTIKYN
+117 PVGTT
-125 VDVRWKED
+125 V
-133 GGNRRFETTLTAVA
+133 
-147 DDSALRTIYFL
+147 YFL
-158 TPFTDRNVKLWA
+158 TPYNNKTVSIWGWYADGQAADGFTNWQQ
-170 WGNYS
+170 
-175 EEEIFNIPNV
+175 
-185 DWGTRPAMTNT
+185 RPAMTA
-196 GETEQRD
+196 D
-203 GTTYH
+203 GTETHDGATHY
-208 KYSYTFT
+208 KYKYTFT
-215 KVPSNISITDGE
+215 GKEPAYLNIDEGGLEVVKGKACESS
-227 ELKVYDGAAFEYGK
+227 K
-241 TYVYEKTTK
+241 TYVYEKTTR
-250 TIKII
+250 TVKIA
-255 NDAPWDDVAIY
+255 DDQPWGNVYAY
-266 TWEWSG
+266 TWDWDG
-272 TGEKFGAWPGTKIS
+272 QTGGADAGKKFGAWPGAKLNG
-286 SYDNSKDFITV
+286 YDGSIGSLAVAESEQDGTATYTMTV
-297 SEATADGTTT
+297 SD
-307 YTVSI
+307 YLRNW
-312 SDYPRNYGSNLI
+312 SDNLI
-324 INNNNK
+324 ISNGDDK
-330 GSQKTKTLKDGIT
+330 QKTVSLADGGEYHT
-343 YNTAADQ
+343 VADQ
-350 TFTVYFKK
+350 TFSVYFKK
-358 PDTWESTDKV
+358 PDGWTKV
-368 YAYTYHDETEGGWP
+368 YAYTYDPETEGGWP
-382 GTEATPVGNGFYKWT
+382 GTEAALVDATEQIYSWSYSGWLPQEVIFSGG
-397 YTGYLPEAIIF
+397 TG
-408 NNGSDGDG
+408 GDEG
-416 NQTPS
+416 VAQRS
-421 IYVRGTSNNGKA
+421 IAVRDSENNGKTFQLDGNEVPVSGSGDSSELA
-433 FILNGTETTMGTP
+433 PKSE
-446 DASEMDTKLTG
+446 DA
-457 DGHDVIYQLNFGSFT
+457 GHDVIYQMNIGSFT
-472 SEGTIAAATTKLD
+472 AAGTFAAATSELTN
-485 YLKGKGV
+485 LKAKGI
-492 DVIWV
+492 DIIWV
-497 MPIHPRGTTNKV
+497 MPIFKRDGGTN
-509 GTKGSPYAATDYSA
+509 SPYAATTYEEYQYGSA
-523 VNSDFGDINAFKA
+523 AEFSS
-536 FVTEAH
+536 FVSTAH
-542 DKGMKVWLDWAVNH
+542 TLGMKVWLDWAANH
-556 TSVDHVWVSS
+556 NSTQ
-566 HPEYYA
+566 HPWHTTHTEYYA
-572 KENNDFVHPEGGG
+572 KSNGNYINPVGGG
-585 ITYNDVYQLDL
+585 TTYADVHQLDL
-596 RFDNEDDNGNPIKS
+596 RDSN
-610 DVGTPSAAQNAM
+610 PSAQEAM
-622 IAEMKKWVDG
+622 IAEMKKFVDG
-632 TNAAVDG
+632 TYTTDGAAIDG
-639 FRCDMPGGYGGYLP
+639 FRCDMVTGYGNYLP
-653 VKFWTYAIEE
+653 KSFWSKAISE
-663 LRKENANLKF
+663 LREVKPELKF
-673 LAETDL
+673 LAETDI
-679 THHNVDLTE
+679 HNHTQDSLATC
-688 SGWDLDYA
+688 GFHFDYA
-696 WNFHSQLK
+696 WNFHDELAQAGA
-704 DVTNISSNPDATAVK
+704 NATAVK
-719 AVADRGAFDDSH
+719 AAADKAATEGFR
-731 HMFYTTNHDVA
+731 HMFYLTNHDV
-742 NGNSLN
+742 NYGKSMTEE
-748 QLFGQNAYPLTVME
+748 FGQRAYPLTVME
-762 FTLPGTPLLYHGQE
+762 FTLPGMPLLYNGQE
-776 NGYLMYNT
+776 NGYLLNNKLNYFTDSN
-784 VAFSDD
+784 
-790 QKVDLT
+790 VDWT
-796 GFHNYKMEN
+796 YHNYKMEN
-805 TIKQLINLKHSNPA
+805 TVKALVNLKRSNPA
-819 LADGNAKGVYVPLDT
+819 LADGNAGGIYMPLNS
-834 YSNIAAKTKSTQVVS
+834 YSNYEAKTKSDQIVS
-849 YARRFGADWVLVV
+849 YARRLGKKWVLVV
-862 LNLSDQAASATID
+862 LNVSDQQASAVVDDVITGNWSCVID
-875 GLLPGTWK
+875 
-883 KVLDSENIAYG
+883 SRNIAFG
-894 IGAPVD
+894 GTTPTTQEVAED
-900 QPIEQATSLY
+900 LSLALT
-910 LENIEPHGYRIYT
+910 LEPNGYRVYT
-923 LTADTDYK
+923 LDAEETDYQ
-931 AGYYM
+931 AGYY
-936 LYDGHWTI
+936 LRYNGHWNRTD
-944 ASSTAQ
+944 T
-950 AAAPQ
+950 
-955 LTKNAAGS
+955 TKPLSKVENGS
-963 AVQDGV
+963 AVQDGI
-969 YTFVIDDSNFDTY
+969 YTLVIDAEDFDDY
-982 GVDTDEDGTK
+982 RAAGDKVDGT
-992 DRVYFKLKE
+992 DVIYFKLKE
-1001 FYEYYGTVI
+1001 FYEYLGSVI
-1010 PNVADIVRPLK
+1010 TNPNDILRPLK

-1034 FTPDSGD
+1034 FTPESGD

-1079 YDEQGQWIKDEFNTT
+1079 YDEQGQWMEDKFNTT

-1166 RVFFAFYEPQTGGED
+1166 RVFFAFYEPQVSGED
-1181 YEHYVAPTTTGNGR
+1181 HDNYVAPTTTGNGR

-1258 KTSAFPGHKVD
+1258 KTSAFPGHSVD
-1269 EVLNQKVY
+1269 DVLDEKVY

-1323 STDWGAQLGVD
+1323 ATDWGAQLGVD
-1334 EGHQQ
+1334 EGHQE

-1345 RNNGNQWAFEEVPGM
+1345 RNNGSQWAFEEVPGM

-1470 NTEQWTQQ
+1470 NTEQWTQE

-1486 ALGDRKLTGKLFHA
+1486 ALGDRKLTGKLYHA
-1500 RILNNGK
+1500 RIIKNGTM
-1507 LSQKARC
+1507 SQKARC

-1546 VRKQDL
+1546 VRNQEL
-1552 ARATKAYQTDGYQA
+1552 ARATKDYQTNGYQA
-1566 RAITLDDCDGDEAMY
+1566 RAITLADCGGDEAMY

-1615 SLIDASTTK
+1615 SLIDASTTL
-1624 DEAGDKYVEINIG
+1624 DEAGDKYVEITIG
-1637 FDITGG
+1637 FEITDG

-1701 WNPLLLPV
+1701 WNPLLLPM

-1770 ENVQMVDAEGNT
+1770 ENVQMVDAEGET
-1782 YTITGKSLNLGHHKQ
+1782 YEITGKSLNLGHHKQ

-1906 WDDEEAT
+1906 WDDDEAT

>member
-1 MKKVLLLLITLIA
+1 MKKLLLL
-14 LLSVPQTA
+14 LLSTLAAITTTA
-22 EAWGWMKIRGNF
+22 QDELYLLFNEHWSASSGIRM
-34 DGWSEDGA
+34 DYADGA
-42 TLTVDPNDNSHYTGT
+42 YT
-57 FTVAPDKIATLKSDG
+57 ATLDLSTYNLANAET
-72 LWFRLVEQYTN
+72 LWFRFYDGTQGK
-83 NVGPTANGTVYT
+83 NVCTSEAFRFKEPITVYT
-95 LGSAAEGK
+95 YGEG
-103 ENGSDKDYSWTMTY
+103 EDNWTTSPSSTGCTKMSFRVVKGE
-117 DGTTIKYN
+117 GTAWTATVYP
-125 VDVRWKED
+125 V
-133 GGNRRFETTLTAVA
+133 ETTV
-147 DDSALRTIYFL
+147 YFL
-158 TPFTDRNVKLWA
+158 TPYNDKTVSIWGWYADGQAADGFTNWQQ
-170 WGNYS
+170 
-175 EEEIFNIPNV
+175 
-185 DWGTRPAMTNT
+185 RPAMTA
-196 GETEQRD
+196 D
-203 GTTYH
+203 GTETHDGATHY
-208 KYSYTFT
+208 KYKYTFT
-215 KVPSNISITDGE
+215 GKEPAYLNIDEGGLEVVKGKACESS
-227 ELKVYDGAAFEYGK
+227 K
-241 TYVYEKTTK
+241 TYVYEKTTR
-250 TIKII
+250 TVKIA
-255 NDAPWDDVAIY
+255 DDQPWGNVYAY
-266 TWEWSG
+266 TWDWDG
-272 TGEKFGAWPGTKIS
+272 QTGGADAGKKFGAWPGAKLNG
-286 SYDNSKDFITV
+286 YDGSIGSLAVAESVQDDV
-297 SEATADGTTT
+297 TT
-307 YTVSI
+307 YTMTV
-312 SDYPRNYGSNLI
+312 SDYLRNWSDKLI
-324 INNNNK
+324 ISNGDDK
-330 GSQKTKTLKDGIT
+330 QKTVSLTNGSEYHT
-343 YNTAADQ
+343 VPDQ

-358 PDTWESTDKV
+358 PDGWTKV
-368 YAYTYHDETEGGWP
+368 YAYTYGPETEGGWP
-382 GTEATPVGNGFYKWT
+382 GTEAALVDATEQIYSWSYSGWLPQAVIFSGGTGGAEGT
-397 YTGYLPEAIIF
+397 YQRTV
-408 NNGSDGDG
+408 N
-416 NQTPS
+416 
-421 IYVRGTSNNGKA
+421 VRGSENNGKT
-433 FILNGTETTMGTP
+433 FQLDGTEVPVSGSGDSSELAP
-446 DASEMDTKLTG
+446 KSEDA
-457 DGHDVIYQLNFGSFT
+457 GHDVIYQMNIGSFT
-472 SEGTIAAATTKLD
+472 AAGTFAAATSELAN
-485 YLKGKGV
+485 LKAKGI
-492 DVIWV
+492 DIIWV
-497 MPIHPRGTTNKV
+497 MPIFKRDGGLN
-509 GTKGSPYAATDYSA
+509 SPYAATAYDQFQYGTAAEFST
-523 VNSDFGDINAFKA
+523 
-536 FVTEAH
+536 FVSTAH
-542 DKGMKVWLDWAVNH
+542 TLGMKVWLDWAANH
-556 TSVDHVWVSS
+556 NSTQ
-566 HPEYYA
+566 HPWHTTHTEYYA
-572 KENNDFVHPEGGG
+572 KSNGNYINPVGGG
-585 ITYNDVYQLDL
+585 TTYADVHQLDL
-596 RFDNEDDNGNPIKS
+596 RDSN
-610 DVGTPSAAQNAM
+610 PSAQEAM
-622 IAEMKKWVDG
+622 IAEMKKFVDG
-632 TNAAVDG
+632 TYTTSGAAIDG
-639 FRCDMPGGYGGYLP
+639 FRCDMVTGYGNYLP
-653 VKFWTYAIEE
+653 KSFWSKAISE
-663 LRKENANLKF
+663 LREVKPELKF
-673 LAETDL
+673 LAETDI
-679 THHNVDLTE
+679 HNHTQDSLATC
-688 SGWDLDYA
+688 GFDFDYA
-696 WNFHSQLK
+696 WNFHDELAQAGA
-704 DVTNISSNPDATAVK
+704 NATAVK
-719 AVADRGAFDDSH
+719 AAADKVATEGFR
-731 HMFYTTNHDVA
+731 HMFYLTNHDVN
-742 NGNSLN
+742 NGKSMTEE
-748 QLFGQNAYPLTVME
+748 FGQRAYPLTVME
-762 FTLPGTPLLYHGQE
+762 FTLPGMPLLYNGQE
-776 NGYLMYNT
+776 NGYLLNNKLDYFT
-784 VAFSDD
+784 DS
-790 QKVDLT
+790 KVDWT
-796 GFHNYKMEN
+796 YHNYKMEN
-805 TIKQLINLKHSNPA
+805 TVKALVNLKRSNPA
-819 LADGNAKGVYVPLDT
+819 LADGNAGGIYMPLNS
-834 YSNIAAKTKSTQVVS
+834 YSNYEAKTKSDQIVS
-849 YARRFGADWVLVV
+849 YARRLGKKWVLVV
-862 LNLSDQAASATID
+862 LNVSGQQASAVVDDVITGNWSCVID
-875 GLLPGTWK
+875 SRDIAFGGTTPTTQE
-883 KVLDSENIAYG
+883 VAEDL
-894 IGAPVD
+894 
-900 QPIEQATSLY
+900 SLALT
-910 LENIEPHGYRIYT
+910 LEPNGYRVYT
-923 LTADTDYK
+923 LDAEETDYQ
-931 AGYYM
+931 AGYY
-936 LYDGHWTI
+936 LRYNGHWNRTD
-944 ASSTAQ
+944 T
-950 AAAPQ
+950 
-955 LTKNAAGS
+955 TKPLSKVENGS
-963 AVQDGV
+963 AVQDGI
-969 YTFVIDDSNFDTY
+969 YTLVIDAEDFDDY
-982 GVDTDEDGTK
+982 RAADDKVDGT
-992 DRVYFKLKE
+992 DVIYFKLKE
-1001 FYEYYGTVI
+1001 FYEYLGSVI
-1010 PNVADIVRPLK
+1010 TNPNDILRPLK

-1034 FTPDSGD
+1034 FTPESGD

-1070 SLKRIREPQ
+1070 SLKRIRESQ
-1079 YDEQGQWIKDEFNTT
+1079 YDEQGQWMEDKFNTT

-1166 RVFFAFYEPQTGGED
+1166 RVFFAFYEPQVSGED

-1209 ISGIDIETDIAKF
+1209 ISGIGIETDIAKF

-1258 KTSAFPGHKVD
+1258 KTSAFPGHSVD
-1269 EVLNQKVY
+1269 EILGQKVY

-1323 STDWGAQLGVD
+1323 ATDWGAQLGVD
-1334 EGHQQ
+1334 EGHQE

-1345 RNNGNQWAFEEVPGM
+1345 RNNGSQWAFEEVPGM

-1367 LYNQKKGGD
+1367 LNNQKKGGD
-1376 VYIYAGNTVI
+1376 LYIYAGNTVI
-1386 SNDGN
+1386 SNNGN
-1391 DGLSQDVPI
+1391 LDGLSQAVPI

-1470 NTEQWTQQ
+1470 NTEQWTQE

-1486 ALGDRKLTGKLFHA
+1486 ALGDRKLTGKLYHA
-1500 RILNNGK
+1500 RIIKNGK

-1539 AEVPGQT
+1539 AEVPEQT
-1546 VRKQDL
+1546 VRNQEL
-1552 ARATKAYQTDGYQA
+1552 ARATKSYQTDGYQA
-1566 RAITLDDCDGDEAMY
+1566 RAITLADCGGDEAMY
-1581 NLYKDQGRTADDI
+1581 NLYKNQGSTADDI

-1615 SLIDASTTK
+1615 SLIEASSTI
-1624 DEAGDKYVEINIG
+1624 DEAGDKYVEITIG
-1637 FDITGG
+1637 FEITGG
-1643 TNVNSDYTAI
+1643 TNVSSDYTAI

-1675 SQYTYTDGEDDAQFP
+1675 SQYTYTDGEDNAQFP

-1782 YTITGKSLNLGHHKQ
+1782 YEITGKSLNLGHHKQ

-1836 KQQTAGKAYV
+1836 KQQTAGKAYI

-1881 TGTEYD
+1881 SGTEYD

-1906 WDDEEAT
+1906 WDDDEAT

-1943 ASLLNT
+1943 ASLMSK
-1949 LPSGVYIV
+1949 LPAGVYIV

>member
-1 MKKVLLLLITLIA
+1 MKKLLLL
-14 LLSVPQTA
+14 LLSTLAAITTTA
-22 EAWGWMKIRGNF
+22 QDELYLLFNEHWSASSGIRM
-34 DGWSEDGA
+34 DYADGA
-42 TLTVDPNDNSHYTGT
+42 YT
-57 FTVAPDKIATLKSDG
+57 ATLDLSTYNLANAET
-72 LWFRLVEQYTN
+72 LWFRFYDGTQGK
-83 NVGPTANGTVYT
+83 NVCTSEAFRFKEPITVYT
-95 LGSAAEGK
+95 YGEG
-103 ENGSDKDYSWTMTY
+103 EDNWTTSPSSTGCTKMSFRVVKGE
-117 DGTTIKYN
+117 GTAWTATVYP
-125 VDVRWKED
+125 V
-133 GGNRRFETTLTAVA
+133 ETTV
-147 DDSALRTIYFL
+147 YFL
-158 TPFTDRNVKLWA
+158 TPYNDKTVSIWGWYADGQAADGFTNWQQ
-170 WGNYS
+170 
-175 EEEIFNIPNV
+175 
-185 DWGTRPAMTNT
+185 RPAMTA
-196 GETEQRD
+196 D
-203 GTTYH
+203 GTETHDGATHY
-208 KYSYTFT
+208 KYKYTFT
-215 KVPSNISITDGE
+215 GKEPAYLNIDEGGLEVVKGKACESS
-227 ELKVYDGAAFEYGK
+227 K
-241 TYVYEKTTK
+241 TYVYEKTTRTV
-250 TIKII
+250 TIV
-255 NDAPWDDVAIY
+255 NDQPWGNVYAY
-266 TWEWSG
+266 TWDWDG
-272 TGEKFGAWPGTKIS
+272 QTGGADAGKKFGAWPGAKLNG
-286 SYDNSKDFITV
+286 YDGSIGSLAVAESVQDNV
-297 SEATADGTTT
+297 TT
-307 YTVSI
+307 YTMTV
-312 SDYPRNYGSNLI
+312 SDYLRNWSDNLI
-324 INNNNK
+324 ISNGDDK
-330 GSQKTKTLKDGIT
+330 QKTVSLANGSEYHTVP
-343 YNTAADQ
+343 DQ

-358 PDTWESTDKV
+358 PDGWTKV
-368 YAYTYHDETEGGWP
+368 YAYTYDPVTEGAFP
-382 GTEATPVGNGFYKWT
+382 GTEAALVDATEQIYSWSYSGW
-397 YTGYLPEAIIF
+397 LPQAVIF
-408 NNGSDGDG
+408 SDGKG
-416 NQTPS
+416 GTKKETETES
-421 IYVRGTSNNGKA
+421 IAVRGSENNGKT
-433 FILNGTETTMGTP
+433 FQLDGTEVPVSGSGDSSELAP
-446 DASEMDTKLTG
+446 KSEDA
-457 DGHDVIYQLNFGSFT
+457 GHDVIYQMNIGSFT
-472 SEGTIAAATTKLD
+472 TTGTFAAATSELAN
-485 YLKGKGV
+485 LKAKGI
-492 DVIWV
+492 DIIWV
-497 MPIHPRGTTNKV
+497 MPIFKRDGGLN
-509 GTKGSPYAATDYSA
+509 SPYAATTYEEYQYGTAAEFST
-523 VNSDFGDINAFKA
+523 
-536 FVTEAH
+536 FVSTAH
-542 DKGMKVWLDWAVNH
+542 TLGMKVWLDWAANH
-556 TSVDHVWVSS
+556 NSTQHPWHNT

-572 KENNDFVHPEGGG
+572 KSNGNYINPVGGG
-585 ITYNDVYQLDL
+585 ITYADVHQLDL
-596 RFDNEDDNGNPIKS
+596 RDENP
-610 DVGTPSAAQNAM
+610 DAQDAM
-622 IAEMKKWVDG
+622 IAEMKKFVDG
-632 TNAAVDG
+632 TYTTSGEAIDG
-639 FRCDMPGGYGGYLP
+639 FRCDMVTGYGNYLP
-653 VKFWTYAIEE
+653 KSFWSKAISE
-663 LRKENANLKF
+663 LREVKPELKF
-673 LAETDL
+673 LAETDI
-679 THHNVDLTE
+679 HNHTQDSLATC
-688 SGWDLDYA
+688 GFDFDYA
-696 WNFHSQLK
+696 WNFHDELAQAGAS
-704 DVTNISSNPDATAVK
+704 ATAVK
-719 AVADRGAFDDSH
+719 AAADKAATEGFR
-731 HMFYTTNHDVA
+731 HMFYLTNHDV
-742 NGNSLN
+742 NYGKSMTEE
-748 QLFGQNAYPLTVME
+748 FGQRAYPLTVME
-762 FTLPGTPLLYHGQE
+762 FTLPGMPLLYNGQE
-776 NGYLMYNT
+776 NGYLLNNKLNYFT
-784 VAFSDD
+784 DTD
-790 QKVDLT
+790 VDWT
-796 GFHNYKMEN
+796 YHNYKMEN
-805 TIKQLINLKHSNPA
+805 TVKALINLKRSNPA
-819 LADGNAKGVYVPLDT
+819 LADGNAGGIYMPLNS
-834 YSNIAAKTKSTQVVS
+834 YSNYEGKTKSDQIVS
-849 YARRFGADWVLVV
+849 YARRLGKKWVLVV
-862 LNLSDQAASATID
+862 LNVSDQQASAVVDDVITGNWSCVID
-875 GLLPGTWK
+875 
-883 KVLDSENIAYG
+883 SRNIAFG
-894 IGAPVD
+894 GTTPTTQEVAED
-900 QPIEQATSLY
+900 LSLALT
-910 LENIEPHGYRIYT
+910 LEPNGYRVYT
-923 LTADTDYK
+923 LDAEETGYK
-931 AGYYM
+931 VGYY
-936 LYDGHWTI
+936 LRYNGHWNRTD
-944 ASSTAQ
+944 T
-950 AAAPQ
+950 
-955 LTKNAAGS
+955 TKPLRKVENGS
-963 AVQDGV
+963 AVQDGI
-969 YTFVIDDSNFDTY
+969 YTLVINAEDFDDYRAADDK
-982 GVDTDEDGTK
+982 VDGT
-992 DRVYFKLKE
+992 DVIYFKLKE
-1001 FYEYYGTVI
+1001 FYEYLGSVI
-1010 PNVADIVRPLK
+1010 TNPNDILRPLK
-1021 ESSPNVWDTPDPE
+1021 ESSPNVWNTPDPE
-1034 FTPDSGD
+1034 FTPESGD

-1070 SLKRIREPQ
+1070 SLKREREPK
-1079 YDEQGQWIKDEFNTT
+1079 YDEQGQWIKDDFNTT

-1166 RVFFAFYEPQTGGED
+1166 RVFFAFYEPPVGEGD

-1249 NYTVKVEFR
+1249 KYTVKVEFR

-1323 STDWGAQLGVD
+1323 ATDWGAQLGVD

-1345 RNNGNQWAFEEVPGM
+1345 RNNGSQWAFEEVPGM

-1500 RILNNGK
+1500 RIINNGK

-1566 RAITLDDCDGDEAMY
+1566 RAITLDDCGGDEAMY
-1581 NLYKDQGRTADDI
+1581 NLYKNQGKTADDI

-1615 SLIDASTTK
+1615 SLIEASTTS
-1624 DEAGDKYVEINIG
+1624 DEAGDKYVEITIG
-1637 FDITGG
+1637 FEITGG

-1675 SQYTYTDGEDDAQFP
+1675 SEYAYTAGEDDAQFP

-1770 ENVQMVDAEGNT
+1770 ENVEMVDAEGNT

-1797 SEVKENLKAGTDGK
+1797 SEVKENLQAGTDGK

-1822 FSEHNSIRYTGSYF
+1822 FSQHNSIRYTGSYF

-1868 LNGFRFYINDVDA
+1868 LNGFRFYINDVNA
-1881 TGTEYD
+1881 SGTEYD
-1887 SDALEGEGL
+1887 SDALGGEGL

-1906 WDDEEAT
+1906 WDDDEAT

-1949 LPSGVYIV
+1949 LPAGVYIV

>member
-1 MKKVLLLLITLIA
+1 MA
-14 LLSVPQTA
+14 ESVQ
-22 EAWGWMKIRGNF
+22 
-34 DGWSEDGA
+34 
-42 TLTVDPNDNSHYTGT
+42 
-57 FTVAPDKIATLKSDG
+57 
-72 LWFRLVEQYTN
+72 
-83 NVGPTANGTVYT
+83 
-95 LGSAAEGK
+95 
-103 ENGSDKDYSWTMTY
+103 
-117 DGTTIKYN
+117 
-125 VDVRWKED
+125 
-133 GGNRRFETTLTAVA
+133 
-147 DDSALRTIYFL
+147 
-158 TPFTDRNVKLWA
+158 
-170 WGNYS
+170 
-175 EEEIFNIPNV
+175 
-185 DWGTRPAMTNT
+185 
-196 GETEQRD
+196 
-203 GTTYH
+203 
-208 KYSYTFT
+208 
-215 KVPSNISITDGE
+215 
-227 ELKVYDGAAFEYGK
+227 
-241 TYVYEKTTK
+241 
-250 TIKII
+250 
-255 NDAPWDDVAIY
+255 DDV
-266 TWEWSG
+266 
-272 TGEKFGAWPGTKIS
+272 
-286 SYDNSKDFITV
+286 
-297 SEATADGTTT
+297 TT
-307 YTVSI
+307 YTMTV
-312 SDYPRNYGSNLI
+312 SDYLRNWSDNLI
-324 INNNNK
+324 ISNGGDK
-330 GSQKTKTLKDGIT
+330 QKTVSLANGSEYHTVP
-343 YNTAADQ
+343 DQ

-358 PDTWESTDKV
+358 PDGWTKV
-368 YAYTYHDETEGGWP
+368 YAYTYGPETEDAFP
-382 GTEATPVGNGFYKWT
+382 GTEAALVDATEQIYSWSYSGWLPQEVIFSGG
-397 YTGYLPEAIIF
+397 TG
-408 NNGSDGDG
+408 GDEG
-416 NQTPS
+416 VAQRS
-421 IYVRGTSNNGKA
+421 IAVRDSENNGKT
-433 FILNGTETTMGTP
+433 FKLDGTEVPVSGSGDSSALDP
-446 DASEMDTKLTG
+446 KSEDA
-457 DGHDVIYQLNFGSFT
+457 GHDVIYQMNIGSFT
-472 SEGTIAAATTKLD
+472 TTGTFAAATTELAN
-485 YLKGKGV
+485 LKAKGI
-492 DVIWV
+492 DIIWV
-497 MPIHPRGTTNKV
+497 MPIFKRDGGLN
-509 GTKGSPYAATDYSA
+509 SPYAATAYDQFQYGTAAEFST
-523 VNSDFGDINAFKA
+523 
-536 FVTEAH
+536 FVSTAH
-542 DKGMKVWLDWAVNH
+542 TLGMKVWLDWAANHNSTSHTWVNEH
-556 TSVDHVWVSS
+556 SG
-566 HPEYYA
+566 YYA
-572 KENNDFVHPEGGG
+572 KDGNQMLHPGYYVGDVFHP
-585 ITYNDVYQLDL
+585 YDDVYQLDL
-596 RFDNEDDNGNPIKS
+596 RDSN
-610 DVGTPSAAQNAM
+610 PSAQEAM
-622 IAEMKKWVDG
+622 IAEMKKFVDG
-632 TNAAVDG
+632 TYATGGEAIDG
-639 FRCDMPGGYGGYLP
+639 FRCDMVTGWGNYLP
-653 VKFWTYAIEE
+653 KSFWSKAISE
-663 LRKENANLKF
+663 LREVKPELKF
-673 LAETDL
+673 LAETDI
-679 THHNVDLTE
+679 HNHTQDSLATC
-688 SGWDLDYA
+688 GFDFDYA
-696 WNFHSQLK
+696 WNFQVELVNAGAS
-704 DVTNISSNPDATAVK
+704 ATAVK
-719 AVADRGAFDDSH
+719 AAADKAATEGFR
-731 HMFYTTNHDVA
+731 HMFYLTNHDV
-742 NGNSLN
+742 NYEKSMTEE
-748 QLFGQNAYPLTVME
+748 FGQRAYPLTVME
-762 FTLPGTPLLYHGQE
+762 FTLPGMPLLYNGQE
-776 NGYLMYNT
+776 NGYLLNNT
-784 VAFSDD
+784 LDYFNDS
-790 QKVDLT
+790 KVNWT
-796 GFHNYKMEN
+796 YHNYKMEN
-805 TIKQLINLKHSNPA
+805 TVKALINLKRSNPA
-819 LADGNAKGVYVPLDT
+819 LADGNAGGIYMPLNS
-834 YSNIAAKTKSTQVVS
+834 YSNYEGKTKSDQIVS
-849 YARRFGADWVLVV
+849 YARRLGKKWVLVV
-862 LNLSDQAASATID
+862 LNVSDQQASAVVDDVITGNWSCVID
-875 GLLPGTWK
+875 SRDIAFGGTTTTTQE
-883 KVLDSENIAYG
+883 VAEDL
-894 IGAPVD
+894 
-900 QPIEQATSLY
+900 SLALT
-910 LENIEPHGYRIYT
+910 LEPNGYRVYT
-923 LTADTDYK
+923 LDAEETDYQ
-931 AGYYM
+931 AGYY
-936 LYDGHWTI
+936 LRYNGHWNRTD
-944 ASSTAQ
+944 T
-950 AAAPQ
+950 
-955 LTKNAAGS
+955 TKPLSKVENGS
-963 AVQDGV
+963 AVQDGI
-969 YTFVIDDSNFDTY
+969 YTLVIDAEDFDDY
-982 GVDTDEDGTK
+982 RAADDKVDGT
-992 DRVYFKLKE
+992 DVIYFKLKE
-1001 FYEYYGTVI
+1001 FYEYLGSVI
-1010 PNVADIVRPLK
+1010 TNPNDILRPLK

-1034 FTPDSGD
+1034 FTPESGD

-1079 YDEQGQWIKDEFNTT
+1079 YDEQGQWIGDNFNTT

-1166 RVFFAFYEPQTGGED
+1166 RVFFAFYEPQVSGED
-1181 YEHYVAPTTTGNGR
+1181 HDNYVAPTTTGNGR

-1209 ISGIDIETDIAKF
+1209 ISGIGIETDIAKF

-1258 KTSAFPGHKVD
+1258 KTSAFPGHSVD
-1269 EVLNQKVY
+1269 DVLDEKVY

-1323 STDWGAQLGVD
+1323 ATDWGAQLGVD

-1360 DNTYRLA
+1360 ERTYRLA

-1376 VYIYAGNTVI
+1376 IYIYAGNTVI
-1386 SNDGN
+1386 SNDG
-1391 DGLSQDVPI
+1391 LSQAVPI

-1500 RILNNGK
+1500 RIINNGK

-1546 VRKQDL
+1546 VRNQEL
-1552 ARATKAYQTDGYQA
+1552 ARATKSYQTDGYQA
-1566 RAITLDDCDGDEAMY
+1566 RAITLDDCGGDEAMY

-1624 DEAGDKYVEINIG
+1624 DEAGDKYVEITIG

-1675 SQYTYTDGEDDAQFP
+1675 SQYTYTEGEDNAQFP

-1782 YTITGKSLNLGHHKQ
+1782 YEITGKSLNLGHHKQ

-1881 TGTEYD
+1881 SGTEYD

-1906 WDDEEAT
+1906 WDDDEAT

>member
-1 MKKVLLLLITLIA
+1 MKKLLLFLLTTLAAITTTAQNDLY
-14 LLSVPQTA
+14 LLFNDH
-22 EAWGWMKIRGNF
+22 WGPADPSGTTGIKMTYA
-34 DGWSEDGA
+34 DGA
-42 TLTVDPNDNSHYTGT
+42 YT
-57 FTVAPDKIATLKSDG
+57 ATLDLSTYNLANAET
-72 LWFRLVEQYTN
+72 LWFRFYDGTQGK
-83 NVGPTANGTVYT
+83 NVCTSEAFRFKEPITVYT
-95 LGSAAEGK
+95 YGEG
-103 ENGSDKDYSWTMTY
+103 ESNWTTSPSSTGCTKMSFRVVKGE
-117 DGTTIKYN
+117 GTTWTATVYP
-125 VDVRWKED
+125 V
-133 GGNRRFETTLTAVA
+133 ETTV
-147 DDSALRTIYFL
+147 YFL
-158 TPFTDRNVKLWA
+158 TPFNDKTVSI
-170 WGNYS
+170 WGWYADGQAADGFTNWS
-175 EEEIFNIPNV
+175 QRPTMTA
-185 DWGTRPAMTNT
+185 DGT
-196 GETEQRD
+196 ETHD
-203 GTTYH
+203 GTTHY
-208 KYSYTFT
+208 KYKYTFT
-215 KVPSNISITDGE
+215 GKEPAYLNIDEGGLEVI
-227 ELKVYDGAAFEYGK
+227 KGAACESSK
-241 TYVYEKTTK
+241 KYVYEKTTR
-250 TIKII
+250 TVKIV
-255 NDAPWDDVAIY
+255 DDQPWDNVYAY
-266 TWEWSG
+266 TWDWDG
-272 TGEKFGAWPGTKIS
+272 QTGGADAGKKFGLWPGAKLNG
-286 SYDNSKDFITV
+286 YDGSIGSLAVAESVQDNV
-297 SEATADGTTT
+297 TT
-307 YTVSI
+307 YTMTV
-312 SDYPRNYGSNLI
+312 SDYLRNWSDNLI
-324 INNNNK
+324 ISNGDDK
-330 GSQKTKTLKDGIT
+330 QKTVSLTNGSEYHT
-343 YNTAADQ
+343 VPDQ
-350 TFTVYFKK
+350 TFTVYFKN
-358 PDTWESTDKV
+358 TGGWTKV
-368 YAYTYHDETEGGWP
+368 YAYTHGPETEGAFP
-382 GTEATPVGNGFYKWT
+382 GTEAALVDATEQIYSWSYSGWLPQAVIFSGGTGGAEGT
-397 YTGYLPEAIIF
+397 YQRTV
-408 NNGSDGDG
+408 N
-416 NQTPS
+416 
-421 IYVRGTSNNGKA
+421 VRGSENNGKT
-433 FILNGTETTMGTP
+433 FQLDGTEVPVSGSGDSSELAP
-446 DASEMDTKLTG
+446 KSEDA
-457 DGHDVIYQLNFGSFT
+457 GHDVIYQMNIGSFT
-472 SEGTIAAATTKLD
+472 TTGTFEAAKDELAN
-485 YLKGKGV
+485 LKAKGI
-492 DVIWV
+492 DIIWV
-497 MPIHPRGTTNKV
+497 MPIFKRDGGLN
-509 GTKGSPYAATDYSA
+509 SPYAATTYDEYQYGTAAEFST
-523 VNSDFGDINAFKA
+523 
-536 FVTEAH
+536 FVSTAH
-542 DKGMKVWLDWAVNH
+542 TLGMKVWLDWAANHNSTSHTWVNA
-556 TSVDHVWVSS
+556 

-572 KENNDFVHPEGGG
+572 KDGNQMLHPGYYVGDVFHP
-585 ITYNDVYQLDL
+585 YDDVYQLDL
-596 RFDNEDDNGNPIKS
+596 RDSN
-610 DVGTPSAAQNAM
+610 PSAQEAM
-622 IAEMKKWVDG
+622 IAEMKKFVDG
-632 TNAAVDG
+632 TYTTSGAAIDG
-639 FRCDMPGGYGGYLP
+639 FRCDMVTGYGNYLP
-653 VKFWTYAIEE
+653 KSFWSKAISE
-663 LRKENANLKF
+663 LREVNPTLKF
-673 LAETDL
+673 LAETDI
-679 THHNVDLTE
+679 HNHTQDSLATC
-688 SGWDLDYA
+688 GFDFDYA
-696 WNFHSQLK
+696 WNFHDELAQAGAS
-704 DVTNISSNPDATAVK
+704 ATAVK
-719 AVADRGAFDDSH
+719 AAADKAATEGFR
-731 HMFYTTNHDVA
+731 HMFYLTNHDVN
-742 NGNSLN
+742 NGKSMTEE
-748 QLFGQNAYPLTVME
+748 FGQRAYPLTVME
-762 FTLPGTPLLYHGQE
+762 FTLPGMPLLYNGQE
-776 NGYLMYNT
+776 NGYLLNNKLNYFT
-784 VAFSDD
+784 DSD
-790 QKVDLT
+790 VDWT
-796 GFHNYKMEN
+796 YHNYKMEN
-805 TIKQLINLKHSNPA
+805 TVKALVNLKRSNPA
-819 LADGNAKGVYVPLDT
+819 LADGNAGGIYMPLNS
-834 YSNIAAKTKSTQVVS
+834 YSNYEGKTKSDQIVS
-849 YARRFGADWVLVV
+849 YARRLGKKWVLVV
-862 LNLSDQAASATID
+862 LNVSDQQASAVVDDVITGNWSCVID
-875 GLLPGTWK
+875 
-883 KVLDSENIAYG
+883 SRNIAFG
-894 IGAPVD
+894 GTTPTTQEVAED
-900 QPIEQATSLY
+900 LSLALT
-910 LENIEPHGYRIYT
+910 LEPYGYRVYT
-923 LTADTDYK
+923 LDAEETGYE
-931 AGYYM
+931 AGYY
-936 LYDGHWTI
+936 LRYNGHWNRTD
-944 ASSTAQ
+944 T
-950 AAAPQ
+950 
-955 LTKNAAGS
+955 TKPLRKVENGS
-963 AVQDGV
+963 AVQDGI
-969 YTFVIDDSNFDTY
+969 YTLVIDAEDFDNY
-982 GVDTDEDGTK
+982 RAADDKVDGT
-992 DRVYFKLKE
+992 DVIYFKLKE
-1001 FYEYYGTVI
+1001 FYEYLGSVI
-1010 PNVADIVRPLK
+1010 TNPNDILRPLK
-1021 ESSPNVWDTPDPE
+1021 QSSPNVWDTPDPE
-1034 FTPDSGD
+1034 FTPESGD

-1047 ACTNDNQK
+1047 ACTNDKQK

-1079 YDEQGQWIKDEFNTT
+1079 YDEQGQWKEDKFNTT

-1269 EVLNQKVY
+1269 EILGQKVY

-1323 STDWGAQLGVD
+1323 ATDWGAQLGVD

-1345 RNNGNQWAFEEVPGM
+1345 RNNGSQWAFEEVPGM

-1367 LYNQKKGGD
+1367 LNNQKKGGD

-1391 DGLSQDVPI
+1391 DGLSQAVPI

-1500 RILNNGK
+1500 RIINNGK

-1552 ARATKAYQTDGYQA
+1552 ARATKSYQTDGYQA
-1566 RAITLDDCDGDEAMY
+1566 RAITPDDCGGDEAMY
-1581 NLYKDQGRTADDI
+1581 NLYKNQGKTADDI

-1615 SLIDASTTK
+1615 SLIEASSTS
-1624 DEAGDKYVEINIG
+1624 DEAGDKYVEITIG
-1637 FDITGG
+1637 FEITGG
-1643 TNVNSDYTAI
+1643 TNVNNDYTAI

-1770 ENVQMVDAEGNT
+1770 ENVQMVDSEGNT
-1782 YTITGKSLNLGHHKQ
+1782 YEITGKSLNLGHHKQ
-1797 SEVKENLKAGTDGK
+1797 SEVKENLQAGTDGK

-1822 FSEHNSIRYTGSYF
+1822 FSQHNSIRYTGSYF

-1881 TGTEYD
+1881 SGTEYD
-1887 SDALEGEGL
+1887 SDALGGEGL

-1906 WDDEEAT
+1906 WDDDEAT

-1949 LPSGVYIV
+1949 LPAGVYIV

>member
-1 MKKVLLLLITLIA
+1 MKKLLLL
-14 LLSVPQTA
+14 LLSTLAAITTTA
-22 EAWGWMKIRGNF
+22 QDELYLLFNEHWSAPSGIRM
-34 DGWSEDGA
+34 DYADGA
-42 TLTVDPNDNSHYTGT
+42 YT
-57 FTVAPDKIATLKSDG
+57 ATLDLSTYNLANAET
-72 LWFRLVEQYTN
+72 LWFRFYDGTQGK
-83 NVGPTANGTVYT
+83 NVCTSEAFRFKEPITVYT
-95 LGSAAEGK
+95 YGEG
-103 ENGSDKDYSWTMTY
+103 EDNWTTSPSSTGCTKMSFRVVKGE
-117 DGTTIKYN
+117 GTAWTATVYP
-125 VDVRWKED
+125 V
-133 GGNRRFETTLTAVA
+133 ETTV
-147 DDSALRTIYFL
+147 YFL
-158 TPFTDRNVKLWA
+158 TPYNDKTVSIWGWYADGQAADGFTNWQQ
-170 WGNYS
+170 
-175 EEEIFNIPNV
+175 
-185 DWGTRPAMTNT
+185 RPAMTA
-196 GETEQRD
+196 D
-203 GTTYH
+203 GTETHDGATHY
-208 KYSYTFT
+208 KYKYTFT
-215 KVPSNISITDGE
+215 GKDPAYLNIDEGGLEVVKGKACESS
-227 ELKVYDGAAFEYGK
+227 K
-241 TYVYEKTTK
+241 TYVYEKTTRTV
-250 TIKII
+250 TIV
-255 NDAPWDDVAIY
+255 NDQPWGNVYAY
-266 TWEWSG
+266 TWDWDG
-272 TGEKFGAWPGTKIS
+272 QTGGADAGKKFGAWPGAKLNG
-286 SYDNSKDFITV
+286 YDGSIGSLAVAESVQDDV
-297 SEATADGTTT
+297 TT
-307 YTVSI
+307 YTMTV
-312 SDYPRNYGSNLI
+312 SDYLRNWSDNLI
-324 INNNNK
+324 ISNGDDK
-330 GSQKTKTLKDGIT
+330 QKTVSLANGSEYHTVP
-343 YNTAADQ
+343 DQ

-358 PDTWESTDKV
+358 PDGWTKV
-368 YAYTYHDETEGGWP
+368 YAYTYGPETEDAFP
-382 GTEATPVGNGFYKWT
+382 GTEAALVDATEQIYSWSYSGWLPQEVIFSGG
-397 YTGYLPEAIIF
+397 TG
-408 NNGSDGDG
+408 GDEG
-416 NQTPS
+416 VAQRS
-421 IYVRGTSNNGKA
+421 IAVRDSENNGKT
-433 FILNGTETTMGTP
+433 FKLDGTEVPVSGSGDSSALDP
-446 DASEMDTKLTG
+446 KSEDA
-457 DGHDVIYQLNFGSFT
+457 GHDVIYQMNIGSFT
-472 SEGTIAAATTKLD
+472 TTGTFAAATTELAN
-485 YLKGKGV
+485 LKAKGI
-492 DVIWV
+492 DIIWV
-497 MPIHPRGTTNKV
+497 MPIFKRDGGLN
-509 GTKGSPYAATDYSA
+509 SPYAATAYDQFQYGTAAEFST
-523 VNSDFGDINAFKA
+523 
-536 FVTEAH
+536 FVSTAH
-542 DKGMKVWLDWAVNH
+542 TLGMKVWLDWAANHNSTSHTWVNEH
-556 TSVDHVWVSS
+556 SG
-566 HPEYYA
+566 YYA
-572 KENNDFVHPEGGG
+572 KDGNQMLHPGYYVGDVFHP
-585 ITYNDVYQLDL
+585 YDDVYQLDL
-596 RFDNEDDNGNPIKS
+596 RDSN
-610 DVGTPSAAQNAM
+610 PSAQEAM
-622 IAEMKKWVDG
+622 IAEMKKFVDG
-632 TNAAVDG
+632 TYATGGEAIDG
-639 FRCDMPGGYGGYLP
+639 FRCDMVTGWGNYLP
-653 VKFWTYAIEE
+653 KSFWSKAISE
-663 LRKENANLKF
+663 LREVKPELKF
-673 LAETDL
+673 LAETDI
-679 THHNVDLTE
+679 HNHTQDSLATC
-688 SGWDLDYA
+688 GFDFDYA
-696 WNFHSQLK
+696 WNFQVELVNAGAS
-704 DVTNISSNPDATAVK
+704 ATAVK
-719 AVADRGAFDDSH
+719 AAADKAATEGFR
-731 HMFYTTNHDVA
+731 HMFYLTNHDV
-742 NGNSLN
+742 NYEKSMTEE
-748 QLFGQNAYPLTVME
+748 FGQRAYPLTVME
-762 FTLPGTPLLYHGQE
+762 FTLPGMPLLYNGQE
-776 NGYLMYNT
+776 NGYLLNNT
-784 VAFSDD
+784 LDYFNDS
-790 QKVDLT
+790 KVNWT
-796 GFHNYKMEN
+796 YHNYKMEN
-805 TIKQLINLKHSNPA
+805 TVKALVNLKRSNPA
-819 LADGNAKGVYVPLDT
+819 LADGNAGGIYMPLNS
-834 YSNIAAKTKSTQVVS
+834 YSNYEGKTKSDQIVS
-849 YARRFGADWVLVV
+849 YARRLGKKWVLVV
-862 LNLSDQAASATID
+862 LNVSDQQASAVVDDVITGNWSCVID
-875 GLLPGTWK
+875 SRDIAFGGTTTTTQE
-883 KVLDSENIAYG
+883 VAEDL
-894 IGAPVD
+894 
-900 QPIEQATSLY
+900 SLALT
-910 LENIEPHGYRIYT
+910 LEPNGYRVYT
-923 LTADTDYK
+923 LDAEETDYQ
-931 AGYYM
+931 AGYY
-936 LYDGHWTI
+936 LRYNGHWNRTD
-944 ASSTAQ
+944 T
-950 AAAPQ
+950 
-955 LTKNAAGS
+955 TKPLSKVENGS
-963 AVQDGV
+963 AVQDGI
-969 YTFVIDDSNFDTY
+969 YTLVIDAEDFDDY
-982 GVDTDEDGTK
+982 RAADDKVDGT
-992 DRVYFKLKE
+992 DVIYFKLKE
-1001 FYEYYGTVI
+1001 FYEYLGSVI
-1010 PNVADIVRPLK
+1010 TNPNDILRPLK

-1034 FTPDSGD
+1034 FTPESGD

-1079 YDEQGQWIKDEFNTT
+1079 YDEQGQWIGDNFNTT

-1166 RVFFAFYEPQTGGED
+1166 RVFFAFYEPQVSGED
-1181 YEHYVAPTTTGNGR
+1181 HDNYVAPTTTGNGR

-1209 ISGIDIETDIAKF
+1209 ISGIGIETDIAKF

-1258 KTSAFPGHKVD
+1258 KTSAFPGHSVD
-1269 EVLNQKVY
+1269 DVLDEKVY

-1323 STDWGAQLGVD
+1323 ATDWGAQLGVD

-1360 DNTYRLA
+1360 ERTYRLA

-1376 VYIYAGNTVI
+1376 IYIYAGNTVI
-1386 SNDGN
+1386 SNDG
-1391 DGLSQDVPI
+1391 LSQAVPI

-1470 NTEQWTQQ
+1470 NTEQWMQE

-1486 ALGDRKLTGKLFHA
+1486 ALGDRKLTGKLYHA
-1500 RILNNGK
+1500 RIIKNGK

-1546 VRKQDL
+1546 VRNQEL
-1552 ARATKAYQTDGYQA
+1552 ARATKSYQTDGYQA
-1566 RAITLDDCDGDEAMY
+1566 RAITLDDCGGDEAMY

-1624 DEAGDKYVEINIG
+1624 DEAGDKYVEITIG

-1675 SQYTYTDGEDDAQFP
+1675 SQYTYTEGEDNAQFP

-1782 YTITGKSLNLGHHKQ
+1782 YEITGKSLNLGHHKQ

-1906 WDDEEAT
+1906 WDDDEAT

>member
-1 MKKVLLLLITLIA
+1 MKKLLLL
-14 LLSVPQTA
+14 LLSTLAAITTTA
-22 EAWGWMKIRGNF
+22 QDELYLLFNEHWSAPSGIRM
-34 DGWSEDGA
+34 DYADGA
-42 TLTVDPNDNSHYTGT
+42 YT
-57 FTVAPDKIATLKSDG
+57 ATLDLSTYNLANAET
-72 LWFRLVEQYTN
+72 LWFRFYDGTQGK
-83 NVGPTANGTVYT
+83 NVCTSEAFRFKDPITVYT
-95 LGSAAEGK
+95 YGEG
-103 ENGSDKDYSWTMTY
+103 EDNWTTSPSSTGCTKMSFRVVKGE
-117 DGTTIKYN
+117 GTAWTATVYP
-125 VDVRWKED
+125 V
-133 GGNRRFETTLTAVA
+133 ETTV
-147 DDSALRTIYFL
+147 YFL
-158 TPFTDRNVKLWA
+158 TPYNDKTVSIWGWYADGQAADGFTNWQQ
-170 WGNYS
+170 
-175 EEEIFNIPNV
+175 
-185 DWGTRPAMTNT
+185 RPAMTA
-196 GETEQRD
+196 D
-203 GTTYH
+203 GTETHDGATHY
-208 KYSYTFT
+208 KYKYTFT
-215 KVPSNISITDGE
+215 GKEPAYLNIDEGGLEVVKGKACESS
-227 ELKVYDGAAFEYGK
+227 K
-241 TYVYEKTTK
+241 TYVYEKTTR
-250 TIKII
+250 TVKIADDQPWG
-255 NDAPWDDVAIY
+255 NVYAYTWDWDGQTGGADAGKKFGLWPGAKLNGYDGSIGSLAVAESEQDDV
-266 TWEWSG
+266 
-272 TGEKFGAWPGTKIS
+272 
-286 SYDNSKDFITV
+286 
-297 SEATADGTTT
+297 TT
-307 YTVSI
+307 YTMTV
-312 SDYPRNYGSNLI
+312 SDYLRNWSDKLI
-324 INNNNK
+324 ISNGDDK
-330 GSQKTKTLKDGIT
+330 QKTVSLANGSEYHTVP
-343 YNTAADQ
+343 DQ

-358 PDTWESTDKV
+358 PNADGWTKV
-368 YAYTYHDETEGGWP
+368 YAYTYGPETEGAFP
-382 GTEATPVGNGFYKWT
+382 GTEAKLVDATEQIYSWSYSGW
-397 YTGYLPEAIIF
+397 LPQAVIF
-408 NNGSDGDG
+408 SGGEGGDEG
-416 NQTPS
+416 VKQKS
-421 IYVRGTSNNGKA
+421 IEVRGSENNGKT
-433 FILNGTETTMGTP
+433 FQLDGTEVPVSGSGDSSELAP
-446 DASEMDTKLTG
+446 KSEDA
-457 DGHDVIYQLNFGSFT
+457 GHDVIYQMNIGSFT
-472 SEGTIAAATTKLD
+472 ATGTFAAATSELTN
-485 YLKGKGV
+485 LKAKGI
-492 DVIWV
+492 DIIWV
-497 MPIHPRGTTNKV
+497 MPIFKRDGGLN
-509 GTKGSPYAATDYSA
+509 SPYAATAYDQFQYGTAAEFST
-523 VNSDFGDINAFKA
+523 
-536 FVTEAH
+536 FVSTAH
-542 DKGMKVWLDWAVNH
+542 TLGMKVWLDWAANH
-556 TSVDHVWVSS
+556 NSTQ
-566 HPEYYA
+566 HPWHNTHTEYYA
-572 KENNDFVHPEGGG
+572 KSNGNYINPEGGG
-585 ITYNDVYQLDL
+585 ITYADVHQLDL
-596 RFDNEDDNGNPIKS
+596 RDSN
-610 DVGTPSAAQNAM
+610 PSAQEAM
-622 IAEMKKWVDG
+622 IAEMKKFVDG
-632 TNAAVDG
+632 TYTTSGAAIDG
-639 FRCDMPGGYGGYLP
+639 FRCDMVTGFGNYLP
-653 VKFWTYAIEE
+653 KSFWSKAISE
-663 LRKENANLKF
+663 LREVKPELKF
-673 LAETDL
+673 LAETDI
-679 THHNVDLTE
+679 HNHTQDSLATC
-688 SGWDLDYA
+688 GFDFDYA
-696 WNFHSQLK
+696 WNFHDELAQAGAS
-704 DVTNISSNPDATAVK
+704 ATAVK
-719 AVADRGAFDDSH
+719 AAADKAATEGFR
-731 HMFYTTNHDVA
+731 HMFYLTNHDVN
-742 NGNSLN
+742 NGKSMTEE
-748 QLFGQNAYPLTVME
+748 FGQRAYPLTVME
-762 FTLPGTPLLYHGQE
+762 FTLPGMPLLYNGQE
-776 NGYLMYNT
+776 NGYLLNNKLDYFT
-784 VAFSDD
+784 DSD
-790 QKVDLT
+790 VDWT
-796 GFHNYKMEN
+796 YHNYKMEN
-805 TIKQLINLKHSNPA
+805 TVKALINLKRSNPA
-819 LADGNAKGVYVPLDT
+819 LADGNAGGIYMPLNS
-834 YSNIAAKTKSTQVVS
+834 YSNYEGKTKSDQIVS
-849 YARRFGADWVLVV
+849 YARRLGKKWVLVV
-862 LNLSDQAASATID
+862 LNVSDQQASAVVDDVITGNWSCVID
-875 GLLPGTWK
+875 
-883 KVLDSENIAYG
+883 SRNIAFG
-894 IGAPVD
+894 GTTPTTQEVAED
-900 QPIEQATSLY
+900 LSLALT
-910 LENIEPHGYRIYT
+910 LEPYGYRVYT
-923 LTADTDYK
+923 LDAEETDYQ
-931 AGYYM
+931 AGYY
-936 LYDGHWTI
+936 LRYNGHWNRTD
-944 ASSTAQ
+944 T
-950 AAAPQ
+950 
-955 LTKNAAGS
+955 TKPLSKVENGS
-963 AVQDGV
+963 AVQDGI
-969 YTFVIDDSNFDTY
+969 YTLVIDAEDFDNY
-982 GVDTDEDGTK
+982 RAADDKVDGT
-992 DRVYFKLKE
+992 DVIYFKLKE
-1001 FYEYYGTVI
+1001 FYEYLGSVI
-1010 PNVADIVRPLK
+1010 TNPNDILRPLK

-1034 FTPDSGD
+1034 FTPESGD

-1047 ACTNDNQK
+1047 ACTNDKQK

-1079 YDEQGQWIKDEFNTT
+1079 YDEQGQWMEDKFNTT

-1166 RVFFAFYEPQTGGED
+1166 RVFFAFYEPQVSGED
-1181 YEHYVAPTTTGNGR
+1181 YEHYVAPTTSGNGR

-1209 ISGIDIETDIAKF
+1209 ISGINIETDIAKF

-1244 NEGDN
+1244 NEGDD

-1258 KTSAFPGHKVD
+1258 KTSAFPGHSVD
-1269 EVLNQKVY
+1269 DVLGEKVY

-1323 STDWGAQLGVD
+1323 ATDWGAQLGVD

-1345 RNNGNQWAFEEVPGM
+1345 RNNGSQWAFEEVPGM

-1367 LYNQKKGGD
+1367 LNNQKKGGD
-1376 VYIYAGNTVI
+1376 LYIYAGNTVI

-1391 DGLSQDVPI
+1391 DGLSQAVPI

-1470 NTEQWTQQ
+1470 NTEQWTQE

-1486 ALGDRKLTGKLFHA
+1486 ALGDRKLTGKLYHA
-1500 RILNNGK
+1500 RIIKNGK

-1546 VRKQDL
+1546 LRKQEL
-1552 ARATKAYQTDGYQA
+1552 ARASKDYQTDGYQA
-1566 RAITLDDCDGDEAMY
+1566 RNITLADCGGDEAMY
-1581 NLYKDQGRTADDI
+1581 NLYKNQGTTADDI

-1615 SLIDASTTK
+1615 SLIEASTTS
-1624 DEAGDKYVEINIG
+1624 DEAGDKYVEITIG
-1637 FDITGG
+1637 FEITGG
-1643 TNVNSDYTAI
+1643 TNVSSDYTAI

-1661 GKSPFVLSDTKTEE
+1661 GKSPFVLSDTKTVE
-1675 SQYTYTDGEDDAQFP
+1675 SQYTYTDGEDNAQFP

-1770 ENVQMVDAEGNT
+1770 ENVQMVDSEGNT

-1797 SEVKENLKAGTDGK
+1797 SEVKENLQAGTDGK

-1836 KQQTAGKAYV
+1836 TQKTEGKAYV

-1861 VNSQQVS
+1861 VNSQVVD
-1868 LNGFRFYINDVDA
+1868 LKGFRFYINDVDA

-1887 SDALEGEGL
+1887 SDALGGEGL

-1906 WDDEEAT
+1906 WDDDEAT
-1913 GITANTIRSEQTAK
+1913 GITANTLRSEQTAK
-1927 GSSHV
+1927 SSSHV

>member
-1 MKKVLLLLITLIA
+1 MKKLLLL
-14 LLSVPQTA
+14 LLSTLAAITTTA
-22 EAWGWMKIRGNF
+22 QDELYLLFNEHWSASSGIRM
-34 DGWSEDGA
+34 DYADGA
-42 TLTVDPNDNSHYTGT
+42 YT
-57 FTVAPDKIATLKSDG
+57 ATLDLSTYNLANAET
-72 LWFRLVEQYTN
+72 LWFRFYDGTQGK
-83 NVGPTANGTVYT
+83 NVCTSEAFRFKEPITVYT
-95 LGSAAEGK
+95 YGEG
-103 ENGSDKDYSWTMTY
+103 EDNWTTSPSSTGCTKMSFRVVKGE
-117 DGTTIKYN
+117 GTAWTATVYP
-125 VDVRWKED
+125 V
-133 GGNRRFETTLTAVA
+133 ETTV
-147 DDSALRTIYFL
+147 YFL
-158 TPFTDRNVKLWA
+158 TPYNDKTVSIWGWYADGQAADGFTNWQQ
-170 WGNYS
+170 
-175 EEEIFNIPNV
+175 
-185 DWGTRPAMTNT
+185 RPAMTA
-196 GETEQRD
+196 D
-203 GTTYH
+203 GTETHDGATHY
-208 KYSYTFT
+208 KYKYTFT
-215 KVPSNISITDGE
+215 GKEPAYLNIDEGGLEVVKGKACESS
-227 ELKVYDGAAFEYGK
+227 K
-241 TYVYEKTTK
+241 TYVYEKTTR
-250 TIKII
+250 TVKIA
-255 NDAPWDDVAIY
+255 DDQPWGNVYAY
-266 TWEWSG
+266 TWDWDG
-272 TGEKFGAWPGTKIS
+272 QTGGADAGKKFGAWPGAKLNG
-286 SYDNSKDFITV
+286 YDGSIGSLAVAESVQDNV
-297 SEATADGTTT
+297 TT
-307 YTVSI
+307 YTMTV
-312 SDYPRNYGSNLI
+312 SDYLRNWSDNLI
-324 INNNNK
+324 ISNGDDK
-330 GSQKTKTLKDGIT
+330 QKTVSLANGSEYHTVP
-343 YNTAADQ
+343 DQ

-358 PDTWESTDKV
+358 PDDWTKV
-368 YAYTYHDETEGGWP
+368 YAYTYGPETEGGWP
-382 GTEATPVGNGFYKWT
+382 GTEAALVDATEQIYSWSYSGWLPQAVIFSGGTGGAEGT
-397 YTGYLPEAIIF
+397 YQRTV
-408 NNGSDGDG
+408 N
-416 NQTPS
+416 
-421 IYVRGTSNNGKA
+421 VRGSENNGKT
-433 FILNGTETTMGTP
+433 FQLDGTEVPVSGSGDSSELAP
-446 DASEMDTKLTG
+446 KSEDA
-457 DGHDVIYQLNFGSFT
+457 GHDVIYQMNIGSFT
-472 SEGTIAAATTKLD
+472 AAGTFAAATSELAN
-485 YLKGKGV
+485 LKAKGI
-492 DVIWV
+492 DIIWV
-497 MPIHPRGTTNKV
+497 MPIFKRDGGLN
-509 GTKGSPYAATDYSA
+509 SPYAATAYDQFQYGTAAEFST
-523 VNSDFGDINAFKA
+523 
-536 FVTEAH
+536 FVSTAH
-542 DKGMKVWLDWAVNH
+542 TLGMKVWLDWAANH
-556 TSVDHVWVSS
+556 NSTQHTW
-566 HPEYYA
+566 HTTHTEYYA
-572 KENNDFVHPEGGG
+572 KSNGNYINPVGGG
-585 ITYNDVYQLDL
+585 TTYADVHQLDL
-596 RFDNEDDNGNPIKS
+596 RDSN
-610 DVGTPSAAQNAM
+610 PSAQEAM
-622 IAEMKKWVDG
+622 IAEMKKFVDG
-632 TNAAVDG
+632 TYTTSGAAIDG
-639 FRCDMPGGYGGYLP
+639 FRCDMVTGYGNYLP
-653 VKFWTYAIEE
+653 KSFWSKAISE
-663 LRKENANLKF
+663 LREVKPELKF
-673 LAETDL
+673 LAETDI
-679 THHNVDLTE
+679 HNHTQDSLATC
-688 SGWDLDYA
+688 GFDFDYA
-696 WNFHSQLK
+696 WNFHDELAQAGAS
-704 DVTNISSNPDATAVK
+704 ATAVK
-719 AVADRGAFDDSH
+719 AAADKAATEGFR
-731 HMFYTTNHDVA
+731 HMFYLTNHDV
-742 NGNSLN
+742 NYGKSMTEE
-748 QLFGQNAYPLTVME
+748 FGQRAYPLTVME
-762 FTLPGTPLLYHGQE
+762 FTLPGMPLLYNGQE
-776 NGYLMYNT
+776 NGYLLNNT
-784 VAFSDD
+784 LDYFNDS
-790 QKVDLT
+790 KVT
-796 GFHNYKMEN
+796 WTYHNYKMEN
-805 TIKQLINLKHSNPA
+805 TVKALINLKRSNPA
-819 LADGNAKGVYVPLDT
+819 LADGNAGGIYMPLNS
-834 YSNIAAKTKSTQVVS
+834 YSNYEGKTKSDQIVS
-849 YARRFGADWVLVV
+849 YARRLGKKWVLVV
-862 LNLSDQAASATID
+862 LNVSDQQASAVVDDVITGNWSCVID
-875 GLLPGTWK
+875 
-883 KVLDSENIAYG
+883 SRNIAFG
-894 IGAPVD
+894 GTTPTTQEVAED
-900 QPIEQATSLY
+900 LSLALT
-910 LENIEPHGYRIYT
+910 LEPNGYRVYT
-923 LTADTDYK
+923 LDAEETHYQ
-931 AGYYM
+931 AGYY
-936 LYDGHWTI
+936 LRYNGHWNRTDT
-944 ASSTAQ
+944 SKPLS
-950 AAAPQ
+950 
-955 LTKNAAGS
+955 KVENGS
-963 AVQDGV
+963 AVQDGI
-969 YTFVIDDSNFDTY
+969 YTLVINAEDFDDYRAADDK
-982 GVDTDEDGTK
+982 VDGT
-992 DRVYFKLKE
+992 DVIYFKLKE
-1001 FYEYYGTVI
+1001 FYEYLGSVI
-1010 PNVADIVRPLK
+1010 TNPNDILRPLK

-1034 FTPDSGD
+1034 FTPESGD

-1047 ACTNDNQK
+1047 ACTNDKQK

-1079 YDEQGQWIKDEFNTT
+1079 YDEQGQWMEDKFNTT

-1166 RVFFAFYEPQTGGED
+1166 RVFFAFYEPQVGGGD
-1181 YEHYVAPTTTGNGR
+1181 HDNYVAPTTTGNGR

-1209 ISGIDIETDIAKF
+1209 ISGIGIETDIAKF

-1258 KTSAFPGHKVD
+1258 KTSAFPGHSVD
-1269 EVLNQKVY
+1269 DVLGEKVY

-1323 STDWGAQLGVD
+1323 ATDWGAQLGVD

-1345 RNNGNQWAFEEVPGM
+1345 RNNGSQWAFEEVPGM

-1367 LYNQKKGGD
+1367 LNNQKKGGD
-1376 VYIYAGNTVI
+1376 IYIYAGNTVI

-1391 DGLSQDVPI
+1391 DGLRQDVPI

-1478 PNGMFKKN
+1478 PNGMFRKN
-1486 ALGDRKLTGKLFHA
+1486 ALGDRKLTGKLYHA
-1500 RILNNGK
+1500 RIIKNGK

-1546 VRKQDL
+1546 VRNQEL
-1552 ARATKAYQTDGYQA
+1552 ARATKSYQTDGYQA
-1566 RAITLDDCDGDEAMY
+1566 RAITLADCGGDEAMY
-1581 NLYKDQGRTADDI
+1581 NLYKNQGRTADDI

-1615 SLIDASTTK
+1615 SLIEASTTS
-1624 DEAGDKYVEINIG
+1624 DEAGDKYVEITIG
-1637 FDITGG
+1637 FEITGG
-1643 TNVNSDYTAI
+1643 TDVSSDYTAI

-1770 ENVQMVDAEGNT
+1770 ENVQMVDSEGNT
-1782 YTITGKSLNLGHHKQ
+1782 YEITGKSLNLGHHKQ
-1797 SEVKENLKAGTDGK
+1797 SEVKENLQAGTDGK

-1846 FGYNKTED
+1846 FGYNKTEK

-1868 LNGFRFYINDVDA
+1868 LNGFRFYINDVNA
-1881 TGTEYD
+1881 SGTEYD

-1906 WDDEEAT
+1906 WDDDEAT

>member
-1 MKKVLLLLITLIA
+1 MKKVLLFLLTTLAAITTTAQNDLY
-14 LLSVPQTA
+14 LLFNDH
-22 EAWGWMKIRGNF
+22 WGPADPSGTTGIKMTYA
-34 DGWSEDGA
+34 DGA
-42 TLTVDPNDNSHYTGT
+42 YT
-57 FTVAPDKIATLKSDG
+57 ATLDLSTYNLANAET
-72 LWFRLVEQYTN
+72 LWFRFYDGTQGK
-83 NVGPTANGTVYT
+83 NVCTSEAFRFKEPITVYT
-95 LGSAAEGK
+95 YGEG
-103 ENGSDKDYSWTMTY
+103 ESNWTTSPSSTGCTKMSFRVVKGE
-117 DGTTIKYN
+117 GTTWTATVYP
-125 VDVRWKED
+125 V
-133 GGNRRFETTLTAVA
+133 ETTV
-147 DDSALRTIYFL
+147 YFL
-158 TPFTDRNVKLWA
+158 TPYNDKTVSIWGWYADGQADGFTDW
-170 WGNYS
+170 S
-175 EEEIFNIPNV
+175 Q
-185 DWGTRPAMTNT
+185 RPAMTA
-196 GETEQRD
+196 D
-203 GTTYH
+203 GTETYGGATH
-208 KYSYTFT
+208 YKYKYTFT
-215 KVPSNISITDGE
+215 GKEPAYLNIDEGGLEVI
-227 ELKVYDGAAFEYGK
+227 KGAACESSK
-241 TYVYEKTTK
+241 KYVYEKTTR
-250 TIKII
+250 TVKIV
-255 NDAPWDDVAIY
+255 NDQPWGNVYAY
-266 TWEWSG
+266 TWDWDG
-272 TGEKFGAWPGTKIS
+272 QTGGADAGKKFGAWPGAKLNG
-286 SYDNSKDFITV
+286 YDGSIGSLAVTESVQDDV
-297 SEATADGTTT
+297 TT
-307 YTVSI
+307 YTMTV
-312 SDYPRNYGSNLI
+312 SDYLRNWSDKLI
-324 INNNNK
+324 ISNGDDK
-330 GSQKTKTLKDGIT
+330 QKTVSLANGSEYHTVP
-343 YNTAADQ
+343 DQ

-358 PDTWESTDKV
+358 PDGWTKV
-368 YAYTYHDETEGGWP
+368 YAYTYGPETEGAFP
-382 GTEATPVGNGFYKWT
+382 GTEAALVDATEQIYSWSYSGWLPQAVIFSGGTGGAEGT
-397 YTGYLPEAIIF
+397 YQRTV
-408 NNGSDGDG
+408 N
-416 NQTPS
+416 
-421 IYVRGTSNNGKA
+421 VRGSENNGKT
-433 FILNGTETTMGTP
+433 FQLDGTEVPVSGSGDSSELAP
-446 DASEMDTKLTG
+446 KSEDA
-457 DGHDVIYQLNFGSFT
+457 GHDVIYQMNIGSFT
-472 SEGTIAAATTKLD
+472 AAGTFAAATSELAN
-485 YLKGKGV
+485 LKAKGI
-492 DVIWV
+492 DIIWV
-497 MPIHPRGTTNKV
+497 MPIFKRDGGLN
-509 GTKGSPYAATDYSA
+509 SPYAATAYDQFQYGTAAEFST
-523 VNSDFGDINAFKA
+523 
-536 FVTEAH
+536 FVSTAH
-542 DKGMKVWLDWAVNH
+542 TLGMKVWLDWAANH
-556 TSVDHVWVSS
+556 NSTQ
-566 HPEYYA
+566 HPWHNTHTEYYA
-572 KENNDFVHPEGGG
+572 KSNGNYINPVGGG
-585 ITYNDVYQLDL
+585 ITYADVHQLDL
-596 RFDNEDDNGNPIKS
+596 RDENP
-610 DVGTPSAAQNAM
+610 DAQDAM
-622 IAEMKKWVDG
+622 IAEMKKFVDG
-632 TNAAVDG
+632 TYTTDGEAIDG
-639 FRCDMPGGYGGYLP
+639 FRCDMVTGYGNYLP
-653 VKFWTYAIEE
+653 KSFWSKAISE
-663 LRKENANLKF
+663 LREVKPELKF
-673 LAETDL
+673 LAETDI
-679 THHNVDLTE
+679 HNHTQDSLATC
-688 SGWDLDYA
+688 GFDFDYA
-696 WNFHSQLK
+696 WNFHDELAQAGAS
-704 DVTNISSNPDATAVK
+704 ATAVK
-719 AVADRGAFDDSH
+719 AAADKAATEGFR
-731 HMFYTTNHDVA
+731 HMFYLTNHDV
-742 NGNSLN
+742 NYGKSMTEE
-748 QLFGQNAYPLTVME
+748 FGQRAYPLTVME
-762 FTLPGTPLLYHGQE
+762 FTLPGMPLLYNGQE
-776 NGYLMYNT
+776 NGYLLNNKLNYFND
-784 VAFSDD
+784 SD
-790 QKVDLT
+790 VDWT
-796 GFHNYKMEN
+796 YHNYKMEN
-805 TIKQLINLKHSNPA
+805 TVKALINLKRSNPA
-819 LADGNAKGVYVPLDT
+819 LADGNAGGIYMPLNS
-834 YSNIAAKTKSTQVVS
+834 YSNYEGKTKSDQIVS
-849 YARRFGADWVLVV
+849 YARRLGKKWVLVV
-862 LNLSDQAASATID
+862 LNVSDQQASAVVDDVITGNWSCVID
-875 GLLPGTWK
+875 
-883 KVLDSENIAYG
+883 SRNIAFG
-894 IGAPVD
+894 GTTPTTQEVAED
-900 QPIEQATSLY
+900 LSLS
-910 LENIEPHGYRIYT
+910 LELEPYGYRVYT
-923 LTADTDYK
+923 LDAEETGYE
-931 AGYYM
+931 AGYY
-936 LYDGHWTI
+936 LRYNGHWNRTD
-944 ASSTAQ
+944 T
-950 AAAPQ
+950 
-955 LTKNAAGS
+955 TKPLSKVENGS
-963 AVQDGV
+963 AVQDGI
-969 YTFVIDDSNFDTY
+969 YTLVIDAEDFDNY
-982 GVDTDEDGTK
+982 RAADDKVDGT
-992 DRVYFKLKE
+992 DVIYFKLKE
-1001 FYEYYGTVI
+1001 FYEYLGSVI
-1010 PNVADIVRPLK
+1010 TNPNDILRPLK

-1079 YDEQGQWIKDEFNTT
+1079 YDEQGQWIEDKFNTT

-1323 STDWGAQLGVD
+1323 ATDWGAQLGVD

-1345 RNNGNQWAFEEVPGM
+1345 RNNGSQWAFEEVPGM

-1367 LYNQKKGGD
+1367 LNNQKKGGD

-1500 RILNNGK
+1500 RIINNGK

-1539 AEVPGQT
+1539 AEVPGQA

-1552 ARATKAYQTDGYQA
+1552 ARATKSYQTDGYQA
-1566 RAITLDDCDGDEAMY
+1566 RAITLDDCGGDEAMY
-1581 NLYKDQGRTADDI
+1581 NLYKNQGKTADDI

-1615 SLIDASTTK
+1615 SLIEASTTS
-1624 DEAGDKYVEINIG
+1624 DEAGDKYVEITIG
-1637 FDITGG
+1637 FEITGG
-1643 TNVNSDYTAI
+1643 TDVSSDYTAI

-1797 SEVKENLKAGTDGK
+1797 SEVKENLQAGTDGK

-1846 FGYNKTED
+1846 FGYNKTEK

-1868 LNGFRFYINDVDA
+1868 LNGFRFYINDVNA
-1881 TGTEYD
+1881 SGTEYD
-1887 SDALEGEGL
+1887 SDALGGDGL

-1906 WDDEEAT
+1906 WDNDEAT

-1927 GSSHV
+1927 GNSHV

-1943 ASLLNT
+1943 ASLMNT

>member
-34 DGWSEDGA
+34 DGWSEAGA
-42 TLTVDPNDNSHYTGT
+42 TLTVDPNDDSHYTGT
-57 FTVAPDKIATLKSDG
+57 LTVAPDKIATLKSDG

-103 ENGSDKDYSWTMTY
+103 ENGGTENCWTMTY
-117 DGTTIKYN
+117 DGTIKYN

-147 DDSALRTIYFL
+147 DDPALRTIYFL

-185 DWGTRPAMTNT
+185 DWETRPAMTDT

-208 KYSYTFT
+208 KYSYTFA
-215 KVPSNISITDGE
+215 KVPSNIIITDGG

-241 TYVYEKTTK
+241 TYVYEKTTR
-250 TIKII
+250 TVKIV
-255 NDAPWDDVAIY
+255 NDQPWDNVYAY
-266 TWEWSG
+266 TWDWDG
-272 TGEKFGAWPGTKIS
+272 QTGGADAGKKFGAWPGAKLNGYDS
-286 SYDNSKDFITV
+286 SIGSLAVAESVQDNV
-297 SEATADGTTT
+297 TT
-307 YTVSI
+307 YTMTV
-312 SDYPRNYGSNLI
+312 SDYLRNWSDKLI
-324 INNNNK
+324 ISNGDDK
-330 GSQKTKTLKDGIT
+330 QKTVSLANGSEYHTVP
-343 YNTAADQ
+343 DQ
-350 TFTVYFKK
+350 TFTVYFKN
-358 PDTWESTDKV
+358 TGGWTKV
-368 YAYTYHDETEGGWP
+368 YAYTHGPETEGAFP
-382 GTEATPVGNGFYKWT
+382 GTEAALVDATEQIYSWSYSGWLPQEVIFSGGTGGAEGT
-397 YTGYLPEAIIF
+397 YQRTV
-408 NNGSDGDG
+408 N
-416 NQTPS
+416 
-421 IYVRGTSNNGKA
+421 VRGSENNGKT
-433 FILNGTETTMGTP
+433 FQLDGTEVPVSGSGDSSELAP
-446 DASEMDTKLTG
+446 KSEDA
-457 DGHDVIYQLNFGSFT
+457 GHDVIYQMNIGSFT
-472 SEGTIAAATTKLD
+472 AAGTFAAATSELTN
-485 YLKGKGV
+485 LKAKGI
-492 DVIWV
+492 DIIWV
-497 MPIHPRGTTNKV
+497 MPIFKRDGGSN
-509 GTKGSPYAATDYSA
+509 SPYAATTYEEYQYGTAAEFST
-523 VNSDFGDINAFKA
+523 
-536 FVTEAH
+536 FVSTAH
-542 DKGMKVWLDWAVNH
+542 TLGMKVWLDWAANH
-556 TSVDHVWVSS
+556 NSTQ
-566 HPEYYA
+566 HPWHNTHTEYYA
-572 KENNDFVHPEGGG
+572 KSNGNYINPVGGG
-585 ITYNDVYQLDL
+585 ITYADVHQLDL
-596 RFDNEDDNGNPIKS
+596 RDKNP
-610 DVGTPSAAQNAM
+610 DAQDAM
-622 IAEMKKWVDG
+622 IAEMKKFVDG
-632 TNAAVDG
+632 TYTTSGAAIDG
-639 FRCDMPGGYGGYLP
+639 FRCDMVTGYGNYLP
-653 VKFWTYAIEE
+653 KSFWSKAISE
-663 LRKENANLKF
+663 LREVKPELKF
-673 LAETDL
+673 LAETDI
-679 THHNVDLTE
+679 HNHTQDSLATC
-688 SGWDLDYA
+688 GFDFDYA
-696 WNFHSQLK
+696 WNFHDELAKAGAS
-704 DVTNISSNPDATAVK
+704 ATAVK
-719 AVADRGAFDDSH
+719 AAADKAATEGFR
-731 HMFYTTNHDVA
+731 HMFYLTNHDVN
-742 NGNSLN
+742 NGKSMTEE
-748 QLFGQNAYPLTVME
+748 FGQRAYPLTVME
-762 FTLPGTPLLYHGQE
+762 FTLPGMPLLYNGQE
-776 NGYLMYNT
+776 NGYLLNNKLNYFT
-784 VAFSDD
+784 DSD
-790 QKVDLT
+790 VDWT
-796 GFHNYKMEN
+796 YHNYKMEN
-805 TIKQLINLKHSNPA
+805 TVKALINLKRSNPA
-819 LADGNAKGVYVPLDT
+819 LADGNAGGIYMPLNS
-834 YSNIAAKTKSTQVVS
+834 YSNYEGKTKSDQIVS
-849 YARRFGADWVLVV
+849 YARRLGKKWVLVV
-862 LNLSDQAASATID
+862 LNVSDQ
-875 GLLPGTWK
+875 
-883 KVLDSENIAYG
+883 
-894 IGAPVD
+894 
-900 QPIEQATSLY
+900 QATATVDDVITGNWSCVIDSRYIAFGGTTPTTQEVAEDLSLTLT
-910 LENIEPHGYRIYT
+910 LEPNGYRVYT
-923 LTADTDYK
+923 LDADETDYQ
-931 AGYYM
+931 AGYY
-936 LYDGHWTI
+936 LRYNGHWNRTD
-944 ASSTAQ
+944 T
-950 AAAPQ
+950 
-955 LTKNAAGS
+955 TKPLRKVENGS
-963 AVQDGV
+963 AVQDGI
-969 YTFVIDDSNFDTY
+969 YTLVIDAEDFDDY
-982 GVDTDEDGTK
+982 RAADDKVDGT
-992 DRVYFKLKE
+992 DVIYFKLKE
-1001 FYEYYGTVI
+1001 FYEYLGSVI
-1010 PNVADIVRPLK
+1010 TNPNDILRPLK

-1034 FTPDSGD
+1034 FTPESGD

-1079 YDEQGQWIKDEFNTT
+1079 YDEQGQWKEDKFNTT

-1258 KTSAFPGHKVD
+1258 KTSAFPGHSVD
-1269 EVLNQKVY
+1269 DVLGEKVY

-1323 STDWGAQLGVD
+1323 ATDWGAQLGVD

-1345 RNNGNQWAFEEVPGM
+1345 RNNGSQWAFEEVPGM

-1367 LYNQKKGGD
+1367 LNNQKKGGD

-1470 NTEQWTQQ
+1470 NTEQWTQE

-1500 RILNNGK
+1500 RIMNNGTM
-1507 LSQKARC
+1507 SQTARC

-1566 RAITLDDCDGDEAMY
+1566 RAITLDDCGGDEAMY
-1581 NLYKDQGRTADDI
+1581 NLYKNQGRTADDI

-1615 SLIDASTTK
+1615 SLIEASTTS
-1624 DEAGDKYVEINIG
+1624 DEAGDKYVEITIG
-1637 FDITGG
+1637 FEITGG
-1643 TNVNSDYTAI
+1643 TNVSSDYTAI

-1868 LNGFRFYINDVDA
+1868 LNGFRFYINDVNA
-1881 TGTEYD
+1881 SGTEYD
-1887 SDALEGEGL
+1887 SDALGGEGL

-1906 WDDEEAT
+1906 WDNDEAT

-1927 GSSHV
+1927 GNSHV

>member
-1 MKKVLLLLITLIA
+1 MTE
-14 LLSVPQTA
+14 SVQ
-22 EAWGWMKIRGNF
+22 
-34 DGWSEDGA
+34 DG
-42 TLTVDPNDNSHYTGT
+42 V
-57 FTVAPDKIATLKSDG
+57 
-72 LWFRLVEQYTN
+72 
-83 NVGPTANGTVYT
+83 
-95 LGSAAEGK
+95 
-103 ENGSDKDYSWTMTY
+103 
-117 DGTTIKYN
+117 
-125 VDVRWKED
+125 
-133 GGNRRFETTLTAVA
+133 
-147 DDSALRTIYFL
+147 
-158 TPFTDRNVKLWA
+158 
-170 WGNYS
+170 
-175 EEEIFNIPNV
+175 
-185 DWGTRPAMTNT
+185 
-196 GETEQRD
+196 
-203 GTTYH
+203 
-208 KYSYTFT
+208 
-215 KVPSNISITDGE
+215 
-227 ELKVYDGAAFEYGK
+227 
-241 TYVYEKTTK
+241 
-250 TIKII
+250 
-255 NDAPWDDVAIY
+255 
-266 TWEWSG
+266 
-272 TGEKFGAWPGTKIS
+272 
-286 SYDNSKDFITV
+286 
-297 SEATADGTTT
+297 TT
-307 YTVSI
+307 YTMTV
-312 SDYPRNYGSNLI
+312 SDYLRNWSDNLI
-324 INNNNK
+324 ISNGDDK
-330 GSQKTKTLKDGIT
+330 QKTVSLANGSEYHTVP
-343 YNTAADQ
+343 DQ
-350 TFTVYFKK
+350 T
-358 PDTWESTDKV
+358 
-368 YAYTYHDETEGGWP
+368 YTHGPETEGAFP
-382 GTEATPVGNGFYKWT
+382 GTEAALVDATEQIYSWSYSGWLPQAVIFSGGTGGAEGT
-397 YTGYLPEAIIF
+397 YQRTV
-408 NNGSDGDG
+408 N
-416 NQTPS
+416 
-421 IYVRGTSNNGKA
+421 VRGSENNGKT
-433 FILNGTETTMGTP
+433 FQLDGTEVPVSGSGDSSELAP
-446 DASEMDTKLTG
+446 KSEDA
-457 DGHDVIYQLNFGSFT
+457 GHDVIYQMNIGSFT
-472 SEGTIAAATTKLD
+472 AAGTFAA
-485 YLKGKGV
+485 
-492 DVIWV
+492 WV
-497 MPIHPRGTTNKV
+497 MPIFKRDGGLN
-509 GTKGSPYAATDYSA
+509 SPYAATAYDQFQYGTAAEFST
-523 VNSDFGDINAFKA
+523 
-536 FVTEAH
+536 FVSTAH
-542 DKGMKVWLDWAVNH
+542 TLGMKVWLDWAANH
-556 TSVDHVWVSS
+556 NSTQ
-566 HPEYYA
+566 HPWHTTHTEYYA
-572 KENNDFVHPEGGG
+572 KSNGNYINPVGGG
-585 ITYNDVYQLDL
+585 ITYADVHQLDL
-596 RFDNEDDNGNPIKS
+596 RDSN
-610 DVGTPSAAQNAM
+610 PSAQEAM
-622 IAEMKKWVDG
+622 IAEMKKFVDG
-632 TNAAVDG
+632 TYTTSGAAIDG
-639 FRCDMPGGYGGYLP
+639 FRCDMVTGYGNYLP
-653 VKFWTYAIEE
+653 KSFWSKAISE
-663 LRKENANLKF
+663 LREVKPELKF
-673 LAETDL
+673 LAETDI
-679 THHNVDLTE
+679 HNHTQDSLATC
-688 SGWDLDYA
+688 GFDFDYA
-696 WNFHSQLK
+696 WNFHDELAQAGAS
-704 DVTNISSNPDATAVK
+704 ATAVK
-719 AVADRGAFDDSH
+719 AAADKAATEGFR
-731 HMFYTTNHDVA
+731 HMFYLTNHDV
-742 NGNSLN
+742 NYGKSMTEE
-748 QLFGQNAYPLTVME
+748 FGQRAYPLTVME
-762 FTLPGTPLLYHGQE
+762 FTLPGMPLLYNGQE
-776 NGYLMYNT
+776 NGYLLNNKLNYFND
-784 VAFSDD
+784 SD
-790 QKVDLT
+790 VDWT
-796 GFHNYKMEN
+796 YHNYKMEN
-805 TIKQLINLKHSNPA
+805 TVKALINLKRSNPA
-819 LADGNAKGVYVPLDT
+819 LADGNAGGIYMPLNS
-834 YSNIAAKTKSTQVVS
+834 YSNYEGKTKSDQIVS
-849 YARRFGADWVLVV
+849 YARRLGKKWVLVV
-862 LNLSDQAASATID
+862 LNVSDQQASAVVDDVITGNWSCVID
-875 GLLPGTWK
+875 
-883 KVLDSENIAYG
+883 SRNIAFG
-894 IGAPVD
+894 GTTPTTQEVAED
-900 QPIEQATSLY
+900 LSLS
-910 LENIEPHGYRIYT
+910 LELEPYGYRVYT
-923 LTADTDYK
+923 LDAEETGYE
-931 AGYYM
+931 AGYY
-936 LYDGHWTI
+936 LRYNGHWNRTD
-944 ASSTAQ
+944 T
-950 AAAPQ
+950 
-955 LTKNAAGS
+955 TKPLSKVENGS
-963 AVQDGV
+963 AVQDGI
-969 YTFVIDDSNFDTY
+969 YTLVIDAEDFDNY
-982 GVDTDEDGTK
+982 RAADDKVDGT
-992 DRVYFKLKE
+992 DVIYFKLKE
-1001 FYEYYGTVI
+1001 FYEYLGSVI
-1010 PNVADIVRPLK
+1010 TNPNDILRPLK

-1034 FTPDSGD
+1034 FTPESGD

-1055 AFYFKKTEGVKRYII
+1055 AFYFKKTDGVKRYII

-1079 YDEQGQWIKDEFNTT
+1079 YDEQGQWKEDKFNTT

-1323 STDWGAQLGVD
+1323 ATDWGAQLGVD

-1345 RNNGNQWAFEEVPGM
+1345 RNNGSQWAFEEVPGM

-1367 LYNQKKGGD
+1367 LNNQKKGGD

-1500 RILNNGK
+1500 RIINNGK

-1539 AEVPGQT
+1539 AEVPGQA

-1552 ARATKAYQTDGYQA
+1552 ARATKSYQTDGYQA
-1566 RAITLDDCDGDEAMY
+1566 RAITLDDCGGDEAMY
-1581 NLYKDQGRTADDI
+1581 NLYKNQGRTADDI

-1615 SLIDASTTK
+1615 SLIEASTTL
-1624 DEAGDKYVEINIG
+1624 DEAGDKYVEITIG
-1637 FDITGG
+1637 FEITGG
-1643 TNVNSDYTAI
+1643 TDVSSDYTAI

-1797 SEVKENLKAGTDGK
+1797 SEVKENLQAGTDGK

-1846 FGYNKTED
+1846 FGYNKTEK

-1868 LNGFRFYINDVDA
+1868 LNGFRFYINDVNA
-1881 TGTEYD
+1881 SGTEYD
-1887 SDALEGEGL
+1887 SDALGGEGL

-1906 WDDEEAT
+1906 WDNDEAT

-1927 GSSHV
+1927 GNSHV

>member
-1 MKKVLLLLITLIA
+1 MKKLLLFLLTTLAAITTTAQNDLY
-14 LLSVPQTA
+14 LLFNDH
-22 EAWGWMKIRGNF
+22 WGPADPSGTTGIKMTYA
-34 DGWSEDGA
+34 DGA
-42 TLTVDPNDNSHYTGT
+42 YT
-57 FTVAPDKIATLKSDG
+57 ATLDLSTYNLANAET
-72 LWFRLVEQYTN
+72 LWFRFYDGTQGK
-83 NVGPTANGTVYT
+83 NVCTSEAFRFKEPITVYT
-95 LGSAAEGK
+95 YGEG
-103 ENGSDKDYSWTMTY
+103 ESNWTTSPSSTGCTKMSFRVVKGE
-117 DGTTIKYN
+117 GTTWTATVYP
-125 VDVRWKED
+125 V
-133 GGNRRFETTLTAVA
+133 ETTV
-147 DDSALRTIYFL
+147 YFL
-158 TPFTDRNVKLWA
+158 TPYNDKTVSIWGWYADGQAADGFTNWQQ
-170 WGNYS
+170 
-175 EEEIFNIPNV
+175 
-185 DWGTRPAMTNT
+185 RPTMTA
-196 GETEQRD
+196 D
-203 GTTYH
+203 GTETYGGATH
-208 KYSYTFT
+208 YKYKYTFT
-215 KVPSNISITDGE
+215 GKEPAYLNIDEGGLEVI
-227 ELKVYDGAAFEYGK
+227 KGAACESSK
-241 TYVYEKTTK
+241 KYVYEKTTR
-250 TIKII
+250 TVKIV
-255 NDAPWDDVAIY
+255 DDQPWDNVYAY
-266 TWEWSG
+266 TWDWDG
-272 TGEKFGAWPGTKIS
+272 QTGGADAGKKFGAWPGAKLNG
-286 SYDNSKDFITV
+286 YDGSIGSLAVAESVQDNV
-297 SEATADGTTT
+297 TT
-307 YTVSI
+307 YTMTV
-312 SDYPRNYGSNLI
+312 SDYLRNWSDKLI
-324 INNNNK
+324 ISNGDDK
-330 GSQKTKTLKDGIT
+330 QKTVSLTNGSEYHT
-343 YNTAADQ
+343 VPDQ
-350 TFTVYFKK
+350 TFTVYFKN
-358 PDTWESTDKV
+358 TGNWTKV
-368 YAYTYHDETEGGWP
+368 YAYTHGPETEGAFP
-382 GTEATPVGNGFYKWT
+382 GTEAALVDATEQIYSWT
-397 YTGYLPEAIIF
+397 YSGWLPQEVIF
-408 NNGSDGDG
+408 SGGEGGDEG
-416 NQTPS
+416 EKQRS
-421 IYVRGTSNNGKA
+421 IAVRDSENNGKT
-433 FILNGTETTMGTP
+433 FQLDGTEVPVSGSGDSSGLAP
-446 DASEMDTKLTG
+446 KSEDA
-457 DGHDVIYQLNFGSFT
+457 GHDVIYQMNIGSFT
-472 SEGTIAAATTKLD
+472 AAGTFAAATTELAN
-485 YLKGKGV
+485 LKAKGI
-492 DVIWV
+492 DIIWV
-497 MPIHPRGTTNKV
+497 MPIFKRDGGLN
-509 GTKGSPYAATDYSA
+509 SPYAATTYDEYQYGTAAEFST
-523 VNSDFGDINAFKA
+523 
-536 FVTEAH
+536 FVSTAH
-542 DKGMKVWLDWAVNH
+542 NLGMKVWLDWAANH
-556 TSVDHVWVSS
+556 NSTQ
-566 HPEYYA
+566 HPWHNTHTEYYA
-572 KENNDFVHPEGGG
+572 KSNGNYINPVGGG
-585 ITYNDVYQLDL
+585 ITYADVHQLDL
-596 RFDNEDDNGNPIKS
+596 RDENP
-610 DVGTPSAAQNAM
+610 AAQDAM
-622 IAEMKKWVDG
+622 IAEMKKFVDG
-632 TNAAVDG
+632 TYTTSGAAIDG
-639 FRCDMPGGYGGYLP
+639 FRCDMVTGYGNYLP
-653 VKFWTYAIEE
+653 KSFWSKAISE
-663 LRKENANLKF
+663 LREVKPELKF
-673 LAETDL
+673 LAETDI
-679 THHNVDLTE
+679 HNHTQDSLATC
-688 SGWDLDYA
+688 GFDFDYA
-696 WNFHSQLK
+696 WNFHDELAQAGAS
-704 DVTNISSNPDATAVK
+704 ATAVK
-719 AVADRGAFDDSH
+719 AAADIAATEGFR
-731 HMFYTTNHDVA
+731 HMFYLTNHDVN
-742 NGNSLN
+742 NGKSMTDE
-748 QLFGQNAYPLTVME
+748 FGQRAYPLTVME
-762 FTLPGTPLLYHGQE
+762 FTLPGMPLLYNGQE
-776 NGYLMYNT
+776 NGYLLNNKLNYFT
-784 VAFSDD
+784 DSD
-790 QKVDLT
+790 VDWT
-796 GFHNYKMEN
+796 YHNYKMEN
-805 TIKQLINLKHSNPA
+805 TVKALINLKRSNPA
-819 LADGNAKGVYVPLDT
+819 LADGNAGGIYMPLNS
-834 YSNIAAKTKSTQVVS
+834 YSNYEGKTKSDQIVS
-849 YARRFGADWVLVV
+849 YARRLGKKWVLVV
-862 LNLSDQAASATID
+862 LNVSDQQASAVVDDVITGNWSCVINSSD
-875 GLLPGTWK
+875 IAFGGTTPTTQE
-883 KVLDSENIAYG
+883 VAEDL
-894 IGAPVD
+894 
-900 QPIEQATSLY
+900 SLALT
-910 LENIEPHGYRIYT
+910 LEPYGYRVYT
-923 LTADTDYK
+923 LDAEETDYQ
-931 AGYYM
+931 AGYY
-936 LYDGHWTI
+936 LRYNGHWNRTD
-944 ASSTAQ
+944 T
-950 AAAPQ
+950 
-955 LTKNAAGS
+955 TKPLSKVENGS
-963 AVQDGV
+963 AVQDGI
-969 YTFVIDDSNFDTY
+969 YTLVIDAEDFDDY
-982 GVDTDEDGTK
+982 RAADDKVDGT
-992 DRVYFKLKE
+992 DVIYFKLKE
-1001 FYEYYGTVI
+1001 FYEYLGSVI
-1010 PNVADIVRPLK
+1010 TNPNDILRPLK
-1021 ESSPNVWDTPDPE
+1021 ESEPNVWDIEDPE

-1070 SLKRIREPQ
+1070 SLKRIREPK

-1094 VNVNFVYDLE
+1094 VNVNFVYNLE

-1112 ESTTQGGYVVKND
+1112 ESTTEGGYVVKND

-1166 RVFFAFYEPQTGGED
+1166 RVFFAFYEQPVGGED
-1181 YEHYVAPTTTGNGR
+1181 YAHYVAPTTTGNGR
-1195 LISEESNIDNAAQY
+1195 LISEESNIDNAAKY
-1209 ISGIDIETDIAKF
+1209 ISSIGIETDIAKF

-1269 EVLNQKVY
+1269 EILGQKVY

-1316 YTLQTIV
+1316 YTLKTIV

-1345 RNNGNQWAFEEVPGM
+1345 RNNGSQWAFEEVPGM

-1367 LYNQKKGGD
+1367 LNNQKKGGD

-1413 DQITNGDMKLE
+1413 GQITNGDMKLE

-1500 RILNNGK
+1500 RIINNGK

-1566 RAITLDDCDGDEAMY
+1566 RAITLDDCGGDEAMY
-1581 NLYKDQGRTADDI
+1581 NLYKNQGRTADDI

-1615 SLIDASTTK
+1615 SVIEASTTS
-1624 DEAGDKYVEINIG
+1624 DEAGDKYVEITIG
-1637 FDITGG
+1637 FEITGG
-1643 TNVNSDYTAI
+1643 TDVSSDYTAI

-1770 ENVQMVDAEGNT
+1770 ENVEMVDAKGNT

-1797 SEVKENLKAGTDGK
+1797 SEVKENLQAGTEGK

-1822 FSEHNSIRYTGSYF
+1822 FNQHNSIRYTGSYF

-1868 LNGFRFYINDVDA
+1868 LNGFRFYINDVNA
-1881 TGTEYD
+1881 SGTEYD
-1887 SDALEGEGL
+1887 SDALGGEGL

-1906 WDDEEAT
+1906 WDDDEAT